1 MEEKRNNII
10 ITPQIDSWSKENY
23 PEEFLKLNNYIK
35 SLQNITDKRF
45 KRSTEINIRRIKGN
59 FFDAYNLIVSHN
71 LDKELLFD
79 EIEQNAN
86 AETVH
91 DLTGNSSCFGFTPA
105 LYSPLGY
112 KELPLVMS
120 ARHIYLCTNPFGFYS
135 DNLTHYHNLDISVL
149 EDIPNN
155 LNNVIF
161 MYQGKRQTESIVSV
175 LDYDIPIKD
184 EFGNVTTNKTKLQLI
199 IKPKPIGIKTFFSNL
214 PIESNLL
221 ATAFEFNSINN
232 ERILYVNKNKKSLAQ
247 QLISH
252 SIPNGK
258 DRTEVVSN
266 TGFYKK
272 NIKYYIES
280 VNKNLKLKKPFL
292 YNEIFIDRINLEIEK
307 SENPDVEDIIKN
319 IKKDFLST
327 SPIPKNIQTI
337 SDSVL
342 SFEQK
347 DNDILEIIGKQFET
361 DSSGKP
367 TMNGMK
373 QLSQA
378 MEIYSDKRYETARYL
393 FVKDGVIT
401 RHIAVSSQTPSSTII
416 KPDDKFLYEL
426 KNYAEETG
434 SKIVFLHNHP
444 SGYVEPSEADINL
457 TDYLAN
463 FFEETDG
470 TNIFSGHIILDHGTY
485 GLYDSKDRSWNAL
498 INDEFKPL
506 SKIKEN
512 YKIQLSEYRKKADF
526 DTDYSITRQSLEE
539 LSDYAKSCD
548 SGNVWNRKDWIPAF
562 LLTGNGIVTSLEYIN
577 TLELQNEDSLSE
589 KLKFLGR
596 KYGSES
602 IIMLPSD
609 KQQFLMCERYAQDT
623 GKVKDVFLQSSDGT
637 FEVSDYRNGNIFN
650 DLRAD
655 EIKLEDTLT
664 NISSVREKIIEEE
677 NKRNENKRFNITSPT
692 QIIYHTNSWKDDFP
706 DLISHKIYREVKKT
720 EELENLRLSAKSGD
734 IDAAVELVNKI
745 VNPETIVNL
754 KEKYPDAI
762 ICPIIALE
770 KSGTNKLPFA
780 YANYFHEN
788 GFEIEIHIFQNVK
801 AYHTGANTLKRIENR
816 VRFIGEV
823 QKGKDYILI
832 DDHVDFGGTLRDLKD
847 YIETNG
853 GKVVAFSSLTSINQ
867 NVRISLSKETIHE
880 LEKYGDKLDDTLKYF
895 GVTDNKYGLTESEAT
910 GILKL
915 LSDRSR
921 VKELEKG
928 SSKDLG
934 LSLCEIGEEYRK
946 RIKQE
951 EKTRP
956 VYNRFINLISHLSE
970 KELIDYNDSIQEI
983 SNKIKS
989 NDTDIIARIN
999 HFNKPEFSKKNPAY
1013 SEEYLV
1019 TKIKEELFYKTSVNN
1034 NINKENR
1041 IMTEETQIENEKN
1054 DISLFDKE
1062 LQDYIDGKLNKS
1074 HIFSLGLP
1082 GEILQKCGFPDNQR
1096 IELSA
1101 SHLEFKSKLP
1111 RHIFDL
1117 SEIKGL
1123 EQALKNPVAVFEYG
1137 DRKKSQNV
1145 VVNIE
1150 KDGKNFLAGI
1160 HFNQSTRGYEV
1171 SDIRTLYPKD
1181 NVEWLNWINQGK
1193 LIYGDK
1199 EKLQALIAQQRM
1211 NVAEVSTQVAQS
1223 PLYEHCLES
1232 ASIILDKFTGV
1243 NDVFTDEYPFYNEV
1257 KEKASI
1263 EHKFFTFYVT
1273 KGNLDARELSVYEA
1287 EEFYNALKNNDTEKI
1302 KEYTDTDL
1310 HEIQEIA
1317 AEIKIEYD
1325 SKNIKNE
1332 HSQAG
1337 FEEISSNTINEKDK
1351 LKEKFIPDVK
1361 TEDIE
1366 EAMDIS
1372 EDIMSPE
1379 QDKNT
1384 GKSEN
1389 EKKLVEKINVLIQ
1402 ENQMLSQKLS
1412 TLEQQL
1418 LAPKEAQEKS
1428 ANDSMG
1434 QGYNNSSSVEHQ
1446 NLTNQDGFGRETAY
1460 KKNQKVPTFGILQD
1474 DGSHQLI
1481 KNAVFSKLLVD
1492 EENPANNKIE
1502 LLVLKEN
1509 GKQEAIQIEEKLYN
1523 DIINNVQEF
1532 EQRKQGQSKDSW
1544 DWMMA
1549 HMDYAE
1555 KMGIDDNSFRLNT
1568 VGNFIHNFRVHCM
1581 RDEAHNPEQA
1591 LKVAGIMFDR
1601 MAKREKERFLKMR
1614 KQWDK
1619 RAKIDGGPTFDEHLI
1634 KQFNEFHPKKDINI
1648 EQIKGYHFDADEA
1661 VDKQNLMYES
1671 LRSGKIEGTNT
1682 NIGDTIS
1689 FAMKYKDTFSGKHLK
1704 TPKEDWKIVE
1714 VSKCLSGDRALIY
1727 NEKSKAYYKIPLENL
1742 VEQIRKNERL
1752 KTKEEKQAIMQDHK
1766 KVGYDGPER

>member
-1 MEEKRNNII
+1 MEEKLNNII
-10 ITPQIDSWSKENY
+10 ITPQIDLWSKENY

-35 SLQNITDKRF
+35 SLPNITDKRF

-135 DNLTHYHNLDISVL
+135 DNLAHYHNLDISVL

-252 SIPNGK
+252 SIPNGR

-280 VNKNLKLKKPFL
+280 VNKNLKLKEPFL

-319 IKKDFLST
+319 IKKEFLST

-342 SFEQK
+342 SFEQNK
-347 DNDILEIIGKQFET
+347 SDDLDIIGKQFET
-361 DSSGKP
+361 DSVGKP
-367 TMNGMK
+367 TLEGMK
-373 QLSQA
+373 QLSKA
-378 MEIYSDKRYETARYL
+378 MEIYSDKHYETARYL
-393 FVKDGVIT
+393 FVKDGVII
-401 RHIAVSSQTPSSTII
+401 RHKTVTAQIPASTII
-416 KPDDKFLYEL
+416 KPDEKFLYDL
-426 KNYAEETG
+426 KSYAEETS

-444 SGYVEPSEADINL
+444 SGYVEPSEADIEL
-457 TDYLAN
+457 TNYLTN
-463 FFEETDG
+463 FFEESKDS
-470 TNIFSGHIILDHGTY
+470 NLFCGHIILDHGTY
-485 GLYDSKDRSWNAL
+485 GLYDSKVRSWKAL
-498 INDEFKPL
+498 INDEIKPL
-506 SKIKEN
+506 SEISKN
-512 YKIQLSEYRKKADF
+512 YKIQLTEHKKKASFND
-526 DTDYSITRQSLEE
+526 DYTISEQSLKE
-539 LSDYAKSCD
+539 LAEYAKSCD
-548 SGNVWNRKDWIPAF
+548 SGEVWNTKDWIPSF

-577 TLELQNEDSLSE
+577 TIEFLNEEVLSE

-596 KYGSES
+596 KYGSEN
-602 IIMLPSD
+602 IIMLPAD
-609 KQQFLMCERYAQDT
+609 KQQFLICERYAQDS
-623 GKVKDVFLQSSDGT
+623 GKIKDVFLNNKDGS
-637 FEVSDYRNGNIFN
+637 FEVSDFRNGNIFN
-650 DLRAD
+650 DLRKD
-655 EIKLEDTLT
+655 EIIVTDT
-664 NISSVREKIIEEE
+664 NDIIEKVNEKIIYEQSVNRNINNHKE
-677 NKRNENKRFNITSPT
+677 NNTMN
-692 QIIYHTNSWKDDFP
+692 
-706 DLISHKIYREVKKT
+706 KKT
-720 EELENLRLSAKSGD
+720 IKAFDIYSEL
-734 IDAAVELVNKI
+734 
-745 VNPETIVNL
+745 
-754 KEKYPDAI
+754 
-762 ICPIIALE
+762 
-770 KSGTNKLPFA
+770 
-780 YANYFHEN
+780 
-788 GFEIEIHIFQNVK
+788 
-801 AYHTGANTLKRIENR
+801 
-816 VRFIGEV
+816 
-823 QKGKDYILI
+823 
-832 DDHVDFGGTLRDLKD
+832 
-847 YIETNG
+847 
-853 GKVVAFSSLTSINQ
+853 
-867 NVRISLSKETIHE
+867 
-880 LEKYGDKLDDTLKYF
+880 
-895 GVTDNKYGLTESEAT
+895 
-910 GILKL
+910 
-915 LSDRSR
+915 
-921 VKELEKG
+921 
-928 SSKDLG
+928 
-934 LSLCEIGEEYRK
+934 
-946 RIKQE
+946 
-951 EKTRP
+951 
-956 VYNRFINLISHLSE
+956 
-970 KELIDYNDSIQEI
+970 KELIGD
-983 SNKIKS
+983 
-989 NDTDIIARIN
+989 
-999 HFNKPEFSKKNPAY
+999 
-1013 SEEYLV
+1013 
-1019 TKIKEELFYKTSVNN
+1019 NN
-1034 NINKENR
+1034 YE
-1041 IMTEETQIENEKN
+1041 
-1054 DISLFDKE
+1054 
-1062 LQDYIDGKLNKS
+1062 
-1074 HIFSLGLP
+1074 
-1082 GEILQKCGFPDNQR
+1082 
-1096 IELSA
+1096 
-1101 SHLEFKSKLP
+1101 
-1111 RHIFDL
+1111 
-1117 SEIKGL
+1117 
-1123 EQALKNPVAVFEYG
+1123 ALKFATMDYLYNRGIDDAAGYEDSVERNKARFMELPTNI
-1137 DRKKSQNV
+1137 QNV
-1145 VVNIE
+1145 ME
-1150 KDGKNFLAGI
+1150 KYDDYKIDFDDKALAIKIAG
-1160 HFNQSTRGYEV
+1160 TR
-1171 SDIRTLYPKD
+1171 
-1181 NVEWLNWINQGK
+1181 N
-1193 LIYGDK
+1193 
-1199 EKLQALIAQQRM
+1199 
-1211 NVAEVSTQVAQS
+1211 
-1223 PLYEHCLES
+1223 
-1232 ASIILDKFTGV
+1232 
-1243 NDVFTDEYPFYNEV
+1243 
-1257 KEKASI
+1257 
-1263 EHKFFTFYVT
+1263 
-1273 KGNLDARELSVYEA
+1273 GNLDKAKAQKDE
-1287 EEFYNALKNNDTEKI
+1287 
-1302 KEYTDTDL
+1302 
-1310 HEIQEIA
+1310 EIA
-1317 AEIKIEYD
+1317 NRNFIRESLNLSEL
-1325 SKNIKNE
+1325 NE
-1332 HSQAG
+1332 RPMDISVEPEQ
-1337 FEEISSNTINEKDK
+1337 EEIVEN
-1351 LKEKFIPDVK
+1351 P
-1361 TEDIE
+1361 
-1366 EAMDIS
+1366 MDIS
-1372 EDIMSPE
+1372 EDTTEPAPDDSVTSNENGTQLDKLLSELRKKDVIIEQLQKQNQIIME
-1379 QDKNT
+1379 Q
-1384 GKSEN
+1384 
-1389 EKKLVEKINVLIQ
+1389 
-1402 ENQMLSQKLS
+1402 NQMFSQKLAA
-1412 TLEQQL
+1412 LEQQIK
-1418 LAPKEAQEKS
+1418 APKEAQEKS

-1555 KMGIDDNSFRLNT
+1555 KMGTDDNSFRLNT

-1601 MAKREKERFLKMR
+1601 MAKREKERFLIMR

-1752 KTKEEKQAIMQDHK
+1752 QTKEEKQAIKQDHK

>member
-120 ARHIYLCTNPFGFYS
+120 ARHIYLCTNPFGFYY
-135 DNLTHYHNLDISVL
+135 DNLAHYHNLDISVL

-232 ERILYVNKNKKSLAQ
+232 ERILYINKNKKSLAQ

-252 SIPNGK
+252 SIPNGR

-280 VNKNLKLKKPFL
+280 VNKNLKLKEPFL

-361 DSSGKP
+361 DPSGKP
-367 TMNGMK
+367 TMDGMK

-539 LSDYAKSCD
+539 LADYAKSCD
-548 SGNVWNRKDWIPAF
+548 SGNVWNRKDWIPSF
-562 LLTGNGIVTSLEYIN
+562 LMTGNGIVTSLEYIN
-577 TLELQNEDSLSE
+577 TVELQNEESLSE

-623 GKVKDVFLQSSDGT
+623 GKVKDVFLQSPDGT

-677 NKRNENKRFNITSPT
+677 NKRNENQYIDKENKTM
-692 QIIYHTNSWKDDFP
+692 N
-706 DLISHKIYREVKKT
+706 KKT
-720 EELENLRLSAKSGD
+720 IKAFDIYSEL
-734 IDAAVELVNKI
+734 
-745 VNPETIVNL
+745 
-754 KEKYPDAI
+754 
-762 ICPIIALE
+762 
-770 KSGTNKLPFA
+770 
-780 YANYFHEN
+780 
-788 GFEIEIHIFQNVK
+788 
-801 AYHTGANTLKRIENR
+801 
-816 VRFIGEV
+816 
-823 QKGKDYILI
+823 
-832 DDHVDFGGTLRDLKD
+832 
-847 YIETNG
+847 
-853 GKVVAFSSLTSINQ
+853 
-867 NVRISLSKETIHE
+867 
-880 LEKYGDKLDDTLKYF
+880 
-895 GVTDNKYGLTESEAT
+895 
-910 GILKL
+910 
-915 LSDRSR
+915 
-921 VKELEKG
+921 
-928 SSKDLG
+928 
-934 LSLCEIGEEYRK
+934 
-946 RIKQE
+946 
-951 EKTRP
+951 
-956 VYNRFINLISHLSE
+956 
-970 KELIDYNDSIQEI
+970 KELIGD
-983 SNKIKS
+983 
-989 NDTDIIARIN
+989 
-999 HFNKPEFSKKNPAY
+999 
-1013 SEEYLV
+1013 
-1019 TKIKEELFYKTSVNN
+1019 NN
-1034 NINKENR
+1034 YE
-1041 IMTEETQIENEKN
+1041 
-1054 DISLFDKE
+1054 
-1062 LQDYIDGKLNKS
+1062 
-1074 HIFSLGLP
+1074 
-1082 GEILQKCGFPDNQR
+1082 
-1096 IELSA
+1096 
-1101 SHLEFKSKLP
+1101 
-1111 RHIFDL
+1111 
-1117 SEIKGL
+1117 
-1123 EQALKNPVAVFEYG
+1123 ALKFATMDYLYNRGIDDAAGYEDSVERNKARFMELPTNI
-1137 DRKKSQNV
+1137 QNV
-1145 VVNIE
+1145 ME
-1150 KDGKNFLAGI
+1150 KYDDYKIDFDDKALAIKIAG
-1160 HFNQSTRGYEV
+1160 TR
-1171 SDIRTLYPKD
+1171 
-1181 NVEWLNWINQGK
+1181 N
-1193 LIYGDK
+1193 
-1199 EKLQALIAQQRM
+1199 
-1211 NVAEVSTQVAQS
+1211 
-1223 PLYEHCLES
+1223 
-1232 ASIILDKFTGV
+1232 
-1243 NDVFTDEYPFYNEV
+1243 
-1257 KEKASI
+1257 
-1263 EHKFFTFYVT
+1263 
-1273 KGNLDARELSVYEA
+1273 GNLDKAKAQKDE
-1287 EEFYNALKNNDTEKI
+1287 
-1302 KEYTDTDL
+1302 
-1310 HEIQEIA
+1310 EIA
-1317 AEIKIEYD
+1317 NRNFIRESLNLSELNERPMDISVEPEQAEIVE
-1325 SKNIKNE
+1325 N
-1332 HSQAG
+1332 
-1337 FEEISSNTINEKDK
+1337 
-1351 LKEKFIPDVK
+1351 P
-1361 TEDIE
+1361 
-1366 EAMDIS
+1366 MDIS
-1372 EDIMSPE
+1372 EDTTEPAPDDSVTSNE
-1379 QDKNT
+1379 NGTQLDKLL
-1384 GKSEN
+1384 
-1389 EKKLVEKINVLIQ
+1389 KKLEEKEIIIEQLQ
-1402 ENQMLSQKLS
+1402 KQNQIIMEQNKMNSQKLAA
-1412 TLEQQL
+1412 LEQQIK
-1418 LAPKEAQEKS
+1418 APKEAQEKS

-1544 DWMMA
+1544 DWMMT

-1555 KMGIDDNSFRLNT
+1555 KMGTDDNSFRLNT

-1689 FAMKYKDTFSGKHLK
+1689 FAMKYKDTFTGKHLK

-1752 KTKEEKQAIMQDHK
+1752 QTKEEKQAIKQDHK

>member
-1 MEEKRNNII
+1 MEEKLNNII
-10 ITPQIDSWSKENY
+10 ITPQIDLWSKENY

-35 SLQNITDKRF
+35 SLPNITDKRF

-135 DNLTHYHNLDISVL
+135 DNLAHYHNLDISVL

-252 SIPNGK
+252 SIPNGR

-280 VNKNLKLKKPFL
+280 VNKNLKLKEPFL

-319 IKKDFLST
+319 IKKEFLST

-342 SFEQK
+342 SFEQNK
-347 DNDILEIIGKQFET
+347 SDDLDIIGKQFET
-361 DSSGKP
+361 DSVGKP
-367 TMNGMK
+367 TLEGMK
-373 QLSQA
+373 QLSKA
-378 MEIYSDKRYETARYL
+378 MEIYSDKHYETARYL
-393 FVKDGVIT
+393 FVKDGVII
-401 RHIAVSSQTPSSTII
+401 RHKTVTAQIPASTII
-416 KPDDKFLYEL
+416 KPDEKFLYDL
-426 KNYAEETG
+426 KSYAEETS

-444 SGYVEPSEADINL
+444 SGYVEPSEADIEL
-457 TDYLAN
+457 TNYLTN
-463 FFEETDG
+463 FFEESKDS
-470 TNIFSGHIILDHGTY
+470 NLFCGHIILDHGTY
-485 GLYDSKDRSWNAL
+485 GLYDSKVRSWKAL
-498 INDEFKPL
+498 INDEIKPL
-506 SKIKEN
+506 SEISKN
-512 YKIQLSEYRKKADF
+512 YKIQLTEHKKKASFND
-526 DTDYSITRQSLEE
+526 DYTISEQSLKE
-539 LSDYAKSCD
+539 LAEYAKSCD
-548 SGNVWNRKDWIPAF
+548 SGEVWNTKDWIPSF

-577 TLELQNEDSLSE
+577 TIEFLNEEVLSE

-596 KYGSES
+596 KYGSEN
-602 IIMLPSD
+602 IIMLPAD
-609 KQQFLMCERYAQDT
+609 KQQFLICERYAQDS
-623 GKVKDVFLQSSDGT
+623 GKIKDVFLNNKDGS
-637 FEVSDYRNGNIFN
+637 FEVSDFRNGNIFN
-650 DLRAD
+650 DLRKD
-655 EIKLEDTLT
+655 EIIVTDT
-664 NISSVREKIIEEE
+664 NDIIEKVNEKIIYEQSVNRNINNHKE
-677 NKRNENKRFNITSPT
+677 NNTMN
-692 QIIYHTNSWKDDFP
+692 
-706 DLISHKIYREVKKT
+706 KKT
-720 EELENLRLSAKSGD
+720 IKAFDIYSEL
-734 IDAAVELVNKI
+734 
-745 VNPETIVNL
+745 
-754 KEKYPDAI
+754 
-762 ICPIIALE
+762 
-770 KSGTNKLPFA
+770 
-780 YANYFHEN
+780 
-788 GFEIEIHIFQNVK
+788 
-801 AYHTGANTLKRIENR
+801 
-816 VRFIGEV
+816 
-823 QKGKDYILI
+823 
-832 DDHVDFGGTLRDLKD
+832 
-847 YIETNG
+847 
-853 GKVVAFSSLTSINQ
+853 
-867 NVRISLSKETIHE
+867 
-880 LEKYGDKLDDTLKYF
+880 
-895 GVTDNKYGLTESEAT
+895 
-910 GILKL
+910 
-915 LSDRSR
+915 
-921 VKELEKG
+921 
-928 SSKDLG
+928 
-934 LSLCEIGEEYRK
+934 
-946 RIKQE
+946 
-951 EKTRP
+951 
-956 VYNRFINLISHLSE
+956 
-970 KELIDYNDSIQEI
+970 KELIGD
-983 SNKIKS
+983 
-989 NDTDIIARIN
+989 
-999 HFNKPEFSKKNPAY
+999 
-1013 SEEYLV
+1013 
-1019 TKIKEELFYKTSVNN
+1019 NN
-1034 NINKENR
+1034 YE
-1041 IMTEETQIENEKN
+1041 
-1054 DISLFDKE
+1054 
-1062 LQDYIDGKLNKS
+1062 
-1074 HIFSLGLP
+1074 
-1082 GEILQKCGFPDNQR
+1082 
-1096 IELSA
+1096 
-1101 SHLEFKSKLP
+1101 
-1111 RHIFDL
+1111 
-1117 SEIKGL
+1117 
-1123 EQALKNPVAVFEYG
+1123 ALKFATMDYLYNRGIDDAAGYEDSVERNKARFMELPTNI
-1137 DRKKSQNV
+1137 QNV
-1145 VVNIE
+1145 ME
-1150 KDGKNFLAGI
+1150 KYDDYKIDFDDKALAIKIAG
-1160 HFNQSTRGYEV
+1160 TR
-1171 SDIRTLYPKD
+1171 
-1181 NVEWLNWINQGK
+1181 N
-1193 LIYGDK
+1193 
-1199 EKLQALIAQQRM
+1199 
-1211 NVAEVSTQVAQS
+1211 
-1223 PLYEHCLES
+1223 
-1232 ASIILDKFTGV
+1232 
-1243 NDVFTDEYPFYNEV
+1243 
-1257 KEKASI
+1257 
-1263 EHKFFTFYVT
+1263 
-1273 KGNLDARELSVYEA
+1273 GNLDKAKAQKDE
-1287 EEFYNALKNNDTEKI
+1287 
-1302 KEYTDTDL
+1302 
-1310 HEIQEIA
+1310 EIA
-1317 AEIKIEYD
+1317 NRNFIRESLNLSEL
-1325 SKNIKNE
+1325 NE
-1332 HSQAG
+1332 RPMDISVEPEQ
-1337 FEEISSNTINEKDK
+1337 EEIVEN
-1351 LKEKFIPDVK
+1351 P
-1361 TEDIE
+1361 
-1366 EAMDIS
+1366 MDIS
-1372 EDIMSPE
+1372 EDTTEPAPDDSVTSNENGTQLDKLLSELRKKDVIIEQLQKQNQIIME
-1379 QDKNT
+1379 Q
-1384 GKSEN
+1384 
-1389 EKKLVEKINVLIQ
+1389 
-1402 ENQMLSQKLS
+1402 NQMFSQKLAA
-1412 TLEQQL
+1412 LEQQIK
-1418 LAPKEAQEKS
+1418 APKEAQEKS

-1555 KMGIDDNSFRLNT
+1555 KMGTDDNSFRLNT

-1601 MAKREKERFLKMR
+1601 MAKREKERFLIMR

-1752 KTKEEKQAIMQDHK
+1752 QTKEEKQAIKQDHK
-1766 KVGYDGPER
+1766 KVCYDGPER

>member
-10 ITPQIDSWSKENY
+10 ITPQIDLWSKENY

-35 SLQNITDKRF
+35 SLPNITDKRF

-135 DNLTHYHNLDISVL
+135 DNLAHYHNLDISVL

-252 SIPNGK
+252 SIPNGR

-280 VNKNLKLKKPFL
+280 VNKNLKLKEPFL

-327 SPIPKNIQTI
+327 SPIPKNIQSI

-342 SFEQK
+342 SFENNK
-347 DNDILEIIGKQFET
+347 SDILDIIGKQFET

-367 TMNGMK
+367 TLNGMK
-373 QLSQA
+373 QLSKA
-378 MEIYSDKRYETARYL
+378 MEIYSDKHYETARYI
-393 FVKDGVIT
+393 FIKDGVIT

-416 KPDDKFLYEL
+416 KPDEGFLYQL

-444 SGYVEPSEADINL
+444 SGYVKPSEADVNL
-457 TDYLAN
+457 TEYLTN
-463 FFEETDG
+463 FFEEQNG
-470 TNIFSGHIILDHGTY
+470 EKFFSGHIILDHGTY
-485 GLYDSKDRSWNAL
+485 GLYESENRSWNAL
-498 INDEFKPL
+498 INDEIKPL
-506 SKIKEN
+506 SEVEKN
-512 YKIQLSEYRKKADF
+512 YKIELTEHKKKADF
-526 DTDYSITRQSLEE
+526 NRDYTITERSLKE
-539 LSDYAKSCD
+539 LSEYAKACD
-548 SGNVWNRKDWIPAF
+548 NGEVWNKKDWIPAF

-609 KQQFLMCERYAQDT
+609 MQQFLMCERYAQDT
-623 GKVKDVFLQSSDGT
+623 GKVKDVFLQNSDGT

-650 DLRAD
+650 DLRVD
-655 EIKLEDTLT
+655 EIKLEDTMTKNDAVLQKIEKEQKLRNENDSIYNESVNKNINNHKENKTMNKKTIKAFDIYSELKELIGDNNYEALKFATMDYLYNRGIDDAAGYEDSVERNKARFMELPT
-664 NISSVREKIIEEE
+664 NIQNVMEKYDDYKIDFDDKALAIKIAGTRNGNLDKAKAQKDEEIANRNYIRESINLSVLNEKPMDISVEPEQAEIIENPMEISEVTTEPAPDDSVTINENDTQLDKLLKKLEEKEKIIEQLQKQ
-677 NKRNENKRFNITSPT
+677 N
-692 QIIYHTNSWKDDFP
+692 QIIMEQNQ
-706 DLISHKIYREVKKT
+706 
-720 EELENLRLSAKSGD
+720 
-734 IDAAVELVNKI
+734 VN
-745 VNPETIVNL
+745 
-754 KEKYPDAI
+754 
-762 ICPIIALE
+762 
-770 KSGTNKLPFA
+770 
-780 YANYFHEN
+780 
-788 GFEIEIHIFQNVK
+788 
-801 AYHTGANTLKRIENR
+801 
-816 VRFIGEV
+816 
-823 QKGKDYILI
+823 
-832 DDHVDFGGTLRDLKD
+832 
-847 YIETNG
+847 
-853 GKVVAFSSLTSINQ
+853 
-867 NVRISLSKETIHE
+867 
-880 LEKYGDKLDDTLKYF
+880 
-895 GVTDNKYGLTESEAT
+895 
-910 GILKL
+910 
-915 LSDRSR
+915 
-921 VKELEKG
+921 
-928 SSKDLG
+928 
-934 LSLCEIGEEYRK
+934 
-946 RIKQE
+946 
-951 EKTRP
+951 
-956 VYNRFINLISHLSE
+956 
-970 KELIDYNDSIQEI
+970 
-983 SNKIKS
+983 
-989 NDTDIIARIN
+989 
-999 HFNKPEFSKKNPAY
+999 
-1013 SEEYLV
+1013 
-1019 TKIKEELFYKTSVNN
+1019 
-1034 NINKENR
+1034 
-1041 IMTEETQIENEKN
+1041 
-1054 DISLFDKE
+1054 
-1062 LQDYIDGKLNKS
+1062 
-1074 HIFSLGLP
+1074 
-1082 GEILQKCGFPDNQR
+1082 
-1096 IELSA
+1096 
-1101 SHLEFKSKLP
+1101 
-1111 RHIFDL
+1111 
-1117 SEIKGL
+1117 
-1123 EQALKNPVAVFEYG
+1123 
-1137 DRKKSQNV
+1137 
-1145 VVNIE
+1145 
-1150 KDGKNFLAGI
+1150 
-1160 HFNQSTRGYEV
+1160 
-1171 SDIRTLYPKD
+1171 
-1181 NVEWLNWINQGK
+1181 
-1193 LIYGDK
+1193 
-1199 EKLQALIAQQRM
+1199 
-1211 NVAEVSTQVAQS
+1211 
-1223 PLYEHCLES
+1223 
-1232 ASIILDKFTGV
+1232 
-1243 NDVFTDEYPFYNEV
+1243 
-1257 KEKASI
+1257 
-1263 EHKFFTFYVT
+1263 
-1273 KGNLDARELSVYEA
+1273 
-1287 EEFYNALKNNDTEKI
+1287 
-1302 KEYTDTDL
+1302 
-1310 HEIQEIA
+1310 
-1317 AEIKIEYD
+1317 
-1325 SKNIKNE
+1325 
-1332 HSQAG
+1332 
-1337 FEEISSNTINEKDK
+1337 
-1351 LKEKFIPDVK
+1351 
-1361 TEDIE
+1361 
-1366 EAMDIS
+1366 
-1372 EDIMSPE
+1372 
-1379 QDKNT
+1379 
-1384 GKSEN
+1384 
-1389 EKKLVEKINVLIQ
+1389 
-1402 ENQMLSQKLS
+1402 SQKLAA
-1412 TLEQQL
+1412 LEQQIK
-1418 LAPKEAQEKS
+1418 APKEAQEKS

-1446 NLTNQDGFGRETAY
+1446 NITNQDGFGRETAY

-1481 KNAVFSKLLVD
+1481 KDAVFSKLLVD

-1509 GKQEAIQIEEKLYN
+1509 GKQEAIHIEEKLYN

-1555 KMGIDDNSFRLNT
+1555 KMGTDDNSFRLNT

-1648 EQIKGYHFDADEA
+1648 EQIKGYHFDAEEA

-1752 KTKEEKQAIMQDHK
+1752 QTKEEKQAIKQDHK
-1766 KVGYDGPER
+1766 NFGYDGPER

>member
-10 ITPQIDSWSKENY
+10 ITPQIDLWSKENY

-35 SLQNITDKRF
+35 SLPNITDKRF

-135 DNLTHYHNLDISVL
+135 DNLAHYHNLDISVL

-252 SIPNGK
+252 SIPNGR

-280 VNKNLKLKKPFL
+280 VNKNLKLKEPFL

-307 SENPDVEDIIKN
+307 TENPDVEDIIKN
-319 IKKDFLST
+319 IKKEFLST

-342 SFEQK
+342 SFEQNK
-347 DNDILEIIGKQFET
+347 SDDLDIIGKQFET
-361 DSSGKP
+361 DSVGKP
-367 TMNGMK
+367 TLEGMK
-373 QLSQA
+373 QLSKA
-378 MEIYSDKRYETARYL
+378 MEIYSDKHYETARYL
-393 FVKDGVIT
+393 FVKDGVII
-401 RHIAVSSQTPSSTII
+401 RHKTVTAQIPASTII
-416 KPDDKFLYEL
+416 KPDEKFLYDL
-426 KNYAEETG
+426 KSYAEETS

-444 SGYVEPSEADINL
+444 SGYVEPSEADIEL
-457 TDYLAN
+457 TNYLTN
-463 FFEETDG
+463 FFEESKDS
-470 TNIFSGHIILDHGTY
+470 NLFCGHIILDHGTY
-485 GLYDSKDRSWNAL
+485 GLYDSKVRSWKAL
-498 INDEFKPL
+498 INDEIKPL
-506 SKIKEN
+506 SEISKN
-512 YKIQLSEYRKKADF
+512 YKIQLTEHKKKASFND
-526 DTDYSITRQSLEE
+526 DYTISEQSLKE
-539 LSDYAKSCD
+539 LAEYAKSCD
-548 SGNVWNRKDWIPAF
+548 SGEVWNTKDWIPSF

-577 TLELQNEDSLSE
+577 TIEFLNEEVLSE

-596 KYGSES
+596 KYGSEN
-602 IIMLPSD
+602 IIMLPAD
-609 KQQFLMCERYAQDT
+609 KQQFLICERYAQDS
-623 GKVKDVFLQSSDGT
+623 GKIKDVFLNNKDGS
-637 FEVSDYRNGNIFN
+637 FEVSDFRNGNIFN
-650 DLRAD
+650 DLRKD
-655 EIKLEDTLT
+655 EIIVTDT
-664 NISSVREKIIEEE
+664 NDIIEKVNEKIIYEQSVNKNINNYKENKTMNKKTIKAFDIYSELKELIGDNNYEALKFATMDYLYNRGIDDAAGYEDSVERNKALFMELPTNIQNVMEKYDDYKIDFDDKALAVKIAGTRNGNLDKAKAQKEEE
-677 NKRNENKRFNITSPT
+677 I
-692 QIIYHTNSWKDDFP
+692 
-706 DLISHKIYREVKKT
+706 
-720 EELENLRLSAKSGD
+720 
-734 IDAAVELVNKI
+734 VNRKI
-745 VNPETIVNL
+745 VNKN
-754 KEKYPDAI
+754 
-762 ICPIIALE
+762 
-770 KSGTNKLPFA
+770 
-780 YANYFHEN
+780 
-788 GFEIEIHIFQNVK
+788 
-801 AYHTGANTLKRIENR
+801 
-816 VRFIGEV
+816 FIRE
-823 QKGKDYILI
+823 
-832 DDHVDFGGTLRDLKD
+832 
-847 YIETNG
+847 
-853 GKVVAFSSLTSINQ
+853 SLN
-867 NVRISLSKETIHE
+867 
-880 LEKYGDKLDDTLKYF
+880 
-895 GVTDNKYGLTESEAT
+895 
-910 GILKL
+910 
-915 LSDRSR
+915 
-921 VKELEKG
+921 
-928 SSKDLG
+928 
-934 LSLCEIGEEYRK
+934 
-946 RIKQE
+946 
-951 EKTRP
+951 
-956 VYNRFINLISHLSE
+956 LSE
-970 KELIDYNDSIQEI
+970 LND
-983 SNKIKS
+983 
-989 NDTDIIARIN
+989 R
-999 HFNKPEFSKKNPAY
+999 P
-1013 SEEYLV
+1013 
-1019 TKIKEELFYKTSVNN
+1019 
-1034 NINKENR
+1034 
-1041 IMTEETQIENEKN
+1041 M
-1054 DISLFDKE
+1054 DISVE
-1062 LQDYIDGKLNKS
+1062 
-1074 HIFSLGLP
+1074 P
-1082 GEILQKCGFPDNQR
+1082 
-1096 IELSA
+1096 
-1101 SHLEFKSKLP
+1101 
-1111 RHIFDL
+1111 
-1117 SEIKGL
+1117 
-1123 EQALKNPVAVFEYG
+1123 EQAEIVENP
-1137 DRKKSQNV
+1137 
-1145 VVNIE
+1145 
-1150 KDGKNFLAGI
+1150 
-1160 HFNQSTRGYEV
+1160 
-1171 SDIRTLYPKD
+1171 
-1181 NVEWLNWINQGK
+1181 
-1193 LIYGDK
+1193 
-1199 EKLQALIAQQRM
+1199 
-1211 NVAEVSTQVAQS
+1211 
-1223 PLYEHCLES
+1223 
-1232 ASIILDKFTGV
+1232 
-1243 NDVFTDEYPFYNEV
+1243 
-1257 KEKASI
+1257 
-1263 EHKFFTFYVT
+1263 
-1273 KGNLDARELSVYEA
+1273 
-1287 EEFYNALKNNDTEKI
+1287 
-1302 KEYTDTDL
+1302 
-1310 HEIQEIA
+1310 
-1317 AEIKIEYD
+1317 
-1325 SKNIKNE
+1325 
-1332 HSQAG
+1332 
-1337 FEEISSNTINEKDK
+1337 
-1351 LKEKFIPDVK
+1351 
-1361 TEDIE
+1361 
-1366 EAMDIS
+1366 MDIS
-1372 EDIMSPE
+1372 EDTTEPAPDDSVTSNE
-1379 QDKNT
+1379 NGTQLDKLL
-1384 GKSEN
+1384 
-1389 EKKLVEKINVLIQ
+1389 KKLEEKEIIIEQLQKQNQIIMEQ
-1402 ENQMLSQKLS
+1402 NQMFSQKLAA
-1412 TLEQQL
+1412 LDQQIK
-1418 LAPKEAQEKS
+1418 APKEAQEKS

-1555 KMGIDDNSFRLNT
+1555 KMGTDDNSFRLNT

-1614 KQWDK
+1614 K
-1619 RAKIDGGPTFDEHLI
+1619 RAKFDGGPTFDEHLI

-1704 TPKEDWKIVE
+1704 TPKEDWKILE

-1752 KTKEEKQAIMQDHK
+1752 QTKEEKQAIKQDHK

>member
-1 MEEKRNNII
+1 MEESKDTVII
-10 ITPQIDSWSKENY
+10 SPRIDLWAKETY
-23 PEEFLKLNNYIK
+23 PEEFLKLLGCIE
-35 SLQNITDKRF
+35 SLSNISDKRF
-45 KRSTEINIRRIKGN
+45 RRSTEINIKRIKSN
-59 FFDAYNLIVSHN
+59 FFNTYNLTVSHN
-71 LDKELLFD
+71 IDIELLNK

-86 AETVH
+86 AETVKN
-91 DLTGNSSCFGFTPA
+91 LTGNSSCFGFTPI

-112 KELPLVMS
+112 KQLPLVMS
-120 ARHIYLCTNPFGFYS
+120 ARHIYLCSNPFGFYY
-135 DNLTHYHNLDISVL
+135 DDLANYHNLDISVL
-149 EDIPNN
+149 KDIPYN

-161 MYQGKRQTESIVSV
+161 IYQGKRQKESIVSV
-175 LDYDIPIKD
+175 LDYDIPVKD
-184 EFGNVTTNKTKLQLI
+184 EYGNVTSDKTKLQLV
-199 IKPKPIGIKTFFSNL
+199 IKPKKLDLKTFFSDL
-214 PIESNLL
+214 SIESNLL
-221 ATAFEFNSINN
+221 ATAFEYSNIKNAN
-232 ERILYVNKNKKSLAQ
+232 ILYVNKNKKSLAQ

-252 SIPNGK
+252 SIPSGRN
-258 DRTEVVSN
+258 RTEVVSN
-266 TGFYKK
+266 TGFYKNNVK
-272 NIKYYIES
+272 HYIED
-280 VNKNLKLKKPFL
+280 VNKKIKLKEPFL
-292 YNEIFIDRINLEIEK
+292 YNEDFIDKINLEIEK
-307 SENPDVEDIIKN
+307 NDKPDVERIITNISDVIIKA
-319 IKKDFLST
+319 SE
-327 SPIPKNIQTI
+327 IPQTILTI

-342 SFEQK
+342 SFEQNK
-347 DNDILEIIGKQFET
+347 SDNLDIIGKQFET
-361 DSSGKP
+361 DSVGKP
-367 TMNGMK
+367 TMDGMK

-539 LSDYAKSCD
+539 LADYAKSCD

-623 GKVKDVFLQSSDGT
+623 GKVKDVFLQSPDGT

-762 ICPIIALE
+762 ICPVIALE

-788 GFEIEIHIFQNVK
+788 GFEIETHIFQNVK
-801 AYHTGANTLKRIENR
+801 TYHTGDNTLKRIENR

-1019 TKIKEELFYKTSVNN
+1019 TKIKEELFYKISVNKII
-1034 NINKENR
+1034 NIDNQYIDKENKTMNKKT
-1041 IMTEETQIENEKN
+1041 IKAF
-1054 DISLFDKE
+1054 DIYSELKE
-1062 LQDYIDGKLNKS
+1062 LIG
-1074 HIFSLGLP
+1074 
-1082 GEILQKCGFPDNQR
+1082 DNNY
-1096 IELSA
+1096 E
-1101 SHLEFKSKLP
+1101 
-1111 RHIFDL
+1111 
-1117 SEIKGL
+1117 
-1123 EQALKNPVAVFEYG
+1123 ALKFATMDYLYNRGIDDAAGYEDSVERNKARFMELPTNI
-1137 DRKKSQNV
+1137 QNV
-1145 VVNIE
+1145 ME
-1150 KDGKNFLAGI
+1150 KYDDYKIDFDDKALAIKIAG
-1160 HFNQSTRGYEV
+1160 TR
-1171 SDIRTLYPKD
+1171 
-1181 NVEWLNWINQGK
+1181 N
-1193 LIYGDK
+1193 
-1199 EKLQALIAQQRM
+1199 
-1211 NVAEVSTQVAQS
+1211 
-1223 PLYEHCLES
+1223 
-1232 ASIILDKFTGV
+1232 
-1243 NDVFTDEYPFYNEV
+1243 
-1257 KEKASI
+1257 
-1263 EHKFFTFYVT
+1263 
-1273 KGNLDARELSVYEA
+1273 GNLDKAKAQKDE
-1287 EEFYNALKNNDTEKI
+1287 
-1302 KEYTDTDL
+1302 
-1310 HEIQEIA
+1310 EIA
-1317 AEIKIEYD
+1317 NRNFIRESLNLSELNERPMDISVESEQAEIVE
-1325 SKNIKNE
+1325 N
-1332 HSQAG
+1332 
-1337 FEEISSNTINEKDK
+1337 
-1351 LKEKFIPDVK
+1351 P
-1361 TEDIE
+1361 
-1366 EAMDIS
+1366 MDIS
-1372 EDIMSPE
+1372 EDTTEPAPDDSVTSNE
-1379 QDKNT
+1379 NGTQLDKLL
-1384 GKSEN
+1384 
-1389 EKKLVEKINVLIQ
+1389 KKLEEKEIIIEQLQ
-1402 ENQMLSQKLS
+1402 KQNQIIMEQNKMNSQKLAA
-1412 TLEQQL
+1412 LEQQIK
-1418 LAPKEAQEKS
+1418 APKEAQEKS

-1474 DGSHQLI
+1474 DGSHQII
-1481 KNAVFSKLLVD
+1481 KNAVFSKLLID
-1492 EENPANNKIE
+1492 DGNPANNKIE

-1509 GKQEAIQIEEKLYN
+1509 GKQEPVQISEKTYN

-1532 EQRKQGQSKDSW
+1532 VQRKQGQSQDSFE
-1544 DWMMA
+1544 WMKA
-1549 HMDYAE
+1549 HLDYAQ
-1555 KMGIDDNSFRLNT
+1555 KLGTDDNSFRLST
-1568 VGNFIHNFRVHCM
+1568 AENFIHNFRIHCM
-1581 RDEAHNPEQA
+1581 RDEAHNPDEA

-1601 MAKREKERFLKMR
+1601 MAKRDKERFLKMR
-1614 KQWDK
+1614 KAWNIK
-1619 RAKIDGGPTFDEHLI
+1619 AKKDGGPTFDEYLI
-1634 KQFNEFHPKKDINI
+1634 KQFNEFHPKKDVNI
-1648 EQIKGYHFDADEA
+1648 DEIKDRYFNAEEA
-1661 VDKQNLMYES
+1661 LDKQNLMYES
-1671 LRSGKIEGTNT
+1671 LRSGKIQGTNT
-1682 NIGDTIS
+1682 SIGDTIS
-1689 FAMKYKDTFSGKHLK
+1689 FAMIYKDMFSGKSLK
-1704 TPKEDWKIVE
+1704 TPKEGWKIVE
-1714 VSKCLSGDRALIY
+1714 VSKCLHGDSALIY
-1727 NEKSKAYYKIPLENL
+1727 NEKSKAYYKLPLENL
-1742 VEQIRKNERL
+1742 VEQIRKNERI
-1752 KTKEEKQAIMQDHK
+1752 KSKEEKQTIKKDHK
-1766 KVGYDGPER
+1766 KLGYDGPER

>member
-1 MEEKRNNII
+1 MELFKEYTYLVDLYDKDPTHPQTQNELINIC
-10 ITPQIDSWSKENY
+10 Y
-23 PEEFLKLNNYIK
+23 LPEFYSRFGLN
-35 SLQNITDKRF
+35 TDKQ
-45 KRSTEINIRRIKGN
+45 KLALSSKHLYTMQ
-59 FFDAYNLIVSHN
+59 VSK
-71 LDKELLFD
+71 DVGYY
-79 EIEQNAN
+79 
-86 AETVH
+86 AEGH
-91 DLTGNSSCFGFTPA
+91 S
-105 LYSPLGY
+105 
-112 KELPLVMS
+112 
-120 ARHIYLCTNPFGFYS
+120 
-135 DNLTHYHNLDISVL
+135 THYHNLRKKIMLKFPELLITPDFVFYDQSYNDLKEDSLPSSLVAVL
-149 EDIPNN
+149 PQRFYKIN
-155 LNNVIF
+155 
-161 MYQGKRQTESIVSV
+161 K
-175 LDYDIPIKD
+175 
-184 EFGNVTTNKTKLQLI
+184 KTKESFKEVLVAYIEEPMNPSDKTSILTTSF
-199 IKPKPIGIKTFFSNL
+199 PKHDVERYINR
-214 PIESNLL
+214 LL
-221 ATAFEFNSINN
+221 KLNRLLYISEDFLN
-232 ERILYVNKNKKSLAQ
+232 EKKSLSTVYPGIQFTNIAT
-247 QLISH
+247 H
-252 SIPNGK
+252 SNGETRNSMAFLGSFNNIRQYRENVNLKRMDVSGLYLEHIPENERTKIVCNRAFANNPYAVNYFPEPLREQTFKTKVFDSLDKKTIQTIPN
-258 DRTEVVSN
+258 DLFIPSLQYFLQNTEQCGHQSKIVYN
-266 TGFYKK
+266 T
-272 NIKYYIES
+272 
-280 VNKNLKLKKPFL
+280 LKKRF
-292 YNEIFIDRINLEIEK
+292 
-307 SENPDVEDIIKN
+307 SENQKDILSQAVNPEKEPDEKEIVKTFETWSEGNLYKRL
-319 IKKDFLST
+319 KA
-327 SPIPKNIQTI
+327 SPIPQNIQSI

-342 SFEQK
+342 SFENNK
-347 DNDILEIIGKQFET
+347 SDILDIIGKQFET

-367 TMNGMK
+367 TLNGMK
-373 QLSQA
+373 QLSKA
-378 MEIYSDKRYETARYL
+378 MEIYSDKHYETARYI
-393 FVKDGVIT
+393 FIKDGVIT
-401 RHIAVSSQTPSSTII
+401 RHIAVSSQTPASTII
-416 KPDDKFLYEL
+416 KPDERFLYQL
-426 KNYAEETG
+426 KNYAEETD

-457 TDYLAN
+457 TEYLTN
-463 FFEETDG
+463 FFEEQNG
-470 TNIFSGHIILDHGTY
+470 ENFFSGHIILDHGTY
-485 GLYDSKDRSWNAL
+485 GLYESENRSWNAL
-498 INDEFKPL
+498 INDEIKPL
-506 SKIKEN
+506 SEVEKN
-512 YKIQLSEYRKKADF
+512 YKIQLTEHKKKADF
-526 DTDYSITRQSLEE
+526 NRDYTITERSLKE
-539 LSDYAKSCD
+539 LSEYAKACD
-548 SGNVWNRKDWIPAF
+548 NGEVWNKKDWIPAF

-623 GKVKDVFLQSSDGT
+623 GKVKDVFLQSPDGA

-762 ICPIIALE
+762 ICPVIALE

-788 GFEIEIHIFQNVK
+788 GFEIETHIFQNVK

-853 GKVVAFSSLTSINQ
+853 GKVVAFSSLISINQ

-921 VKELEKG
+921 VKELGKG

-970 KELIDYNDSIQEI
+970 KDLIDYNDSIQEI

-1019 TKIKEELFYKTSVNN
+1019 TKIKEELFYKISVNKII
-1034 NINKENR
+1034 NIDNQYIDKENKTLNKKT
-1041 IMTEETQIENEKN
+1041 IKAF
-1054 DISLFDKE
+1054 DIYSELKE
-1062 LQDYIDGKLNKS
+1062 LIG
-1074 HIFSLGLP
+1074 
-1082 GEILQKCGFPDNQR
+1082 DNNY
-1096 IELSA
+1096 E
-1101 SHLEFKSKLP
+1101 
-1111 RHIFDL
+1111 
-1117 SEIKGL
+1117 
-1123 EQALKNPVAVFEYG
+1123 ALKFATMDYLYNRGIDDAAGYEDSVERNKARFMELPTNI
-1137 DRKKSQNV
+1137 QNV
-1145 VVNIE
+1145 ME
-1150 KDGKNFLAGI
+1150 KYDDYKIDFDDKALAIKIAG
-1160 HFNQSTRGYEV
+1160 TR
-1171 SDIRTLYPKD
+1171 
-1181 NVEWLNWINQGK
+1181 N
-1193 LIYGDK
+1193 
-1199 EKLQALIAQQRM
+1199 
-1211 NVAEVSTQVAQS
+1211 
-1223 PLYEHCLES
+1223 
-1232 ASIILDKFTGV
+1232 
-1243 NDVFTDEYPFYNEV
+1243 
-1257 KEKASI
+1257 
-1263 EHKFFTFYVT
+1263 
-1273 KGNLDARELSVYEA
+1273 GNLDKAKAQKDE
-1287 EEFYNALKNNDTEKI
+1287 
-1302 KEYTDTDL
+1302 
-1310 HEIQEIA
+1310 EIA
-1317 AEIKIEYD
+1317 NRNFIRESLNLSEF
-1325 SKNIKNE
+1325 NE
-1332 HSQAG
+1332 R
-1337 FEEISSNTINEKDK
+1337 
-1351 LKEKFIPDVK
+1351 P
-1361 TEDIE
+1361 
-1366 EAMDIS
+1366 MDIS
-1372 EDIMSPE
+1372 EDTTEPAPDDSVTSNE
-1379 QDKNT
+1379 NGTQLDKLL
-1384 GKSEN
+1384 
-1389 EKKLVEKINVLIQ
+1389 KKLEEKEIIIEQLQ
-1402 ENQMLSQKLS
+1402 KQNQIIMEQNKMNSQKLAA
-1412 TLEQQL
+1412 LEQQIK
-1418 LAPKEAQEKS
+1418 APKEAQEKS

-1446 NLTNQDGFGRETAY
+1446 NLINQDGFGRETAY

-1509 GKQEAIQIEEKLYN
+1509 GKQESIQIEEKLYN

-1555 KMGIDDNSFRLNT
+1555 KMGTDDNSFRLNT

-1591 LKVAGIMFDR
+1591 LKVAGIMFGR

-1714 VSKCLSGDRALIY
+1714 VSKCLSGDRVLIY

>member
-10 ITPQIDSWSKENY
+10 ITPQIDLWSKENY

-35 SLQNITDKRF
+35 SLPNITDKRF

-135 DNLTHYHNLDISVL
+135 DNLAHYHNLDISVL

-252 SIPNGK
+252 SIPNGR

-280 VNKNLKLKKPFL
+280 VNKNLKLKEPFL

-327 SPIPKNIQTI
+327 SPIPKNIQSI

-342 SFEQK
+342 SFENNK
-347 DNDILEIIGKQFET
+347 SDILDIIGKQFET

-367 TMNGMK
+367 TLNGMK
-373 QLSQA
+373 QLSKA
-378 MEIYSDKRYETARYL
+378 MEIYSDKHYETARYI
-393 FVKDGVIT
+393 FIKDGVIT

-416 KPDDKFLYEL
+416 KPDEGFLYQL

-444 SGYVEPSEADINL
+444 SGYVKPSEADVNL
-457 TDYLAN
+457 TEYLTN
-463 FFEETDG
+463 FFEEQNG
-470 TNIFSGHIILDHGTY
+470 EKFFSGHIILDHGTY
-485 GLYDSKDRSWNAL
+485 GLYESENRSWNAL
-498 INDEFKPL
+498 INDEIKPL
-506 SKIKEN
+506 SEVEKN
-512 YKIQLSEYRKKADF
+512 YKIELTEHKKKADF
-526 DTDYSITRQSLEE
+526 NRDYTITERSLKE
-539 LSDYAKSCD
+539 LSEYAKACD
-548 SGNVWNRKDWIPAF
+548 NGEVWNKKDWIPAF

-609 KQQFLMCERYAQDT
+609 MQQFLMCERYAQDT
-623 GKVKDVFLQSSDGT
+623 GKVKDVFLQNSDGT

-650 DLRAD
+650 DLRVD
-655 EIKLEDTLT
+655 EIKLEDTMTKNDAVLQKIEKEQKLRNENDSIYNESVNKNINNHKENKTMNKKTIKAFDIYSELKELIGDNNYEALKFATMDYLYNRGIDDAAGYEDSVERNKARFMELPT
-664 NISSVREKIIEEE
+664 NIQNVMEKYDDYKIDFDDKALAIKIAGTRNGNLDKAKAQKDEEIANRNYIRESLNLSALNEKPMDISVEPEQAEIIENPMEISEVTTEPASDDSVTINENDTQLDKLLKKLEEKEKIIEQLQKQ
-677 NKRNENKRFNITSPT
+677 N
-692 QIIYHTNSWKDDFP
+692 QIIMEQNQ
-706 DLISHKIYREVKKT
+706 
-720 EELENLRLSAKSGD
+720 
-734 IDAAVELVNKI
+734 VN
-745 VNPETIVNL
+745 
-754 KEKYPDAI
+754 
-762 ICPIIALE
+762 
-770 KSGTNKLPFA
+770 
-780 YANYFHEN
+780 
-788 GFEIEIHIFQNVK
+788 
-801 AYHTGANTLKRIENR
+801 
-816 VRFIGEV
+816 
-823 QKGKDYILI
+823 
-832 DDHVDFGGTLRDLKD
+832 
-847 YIETNG
+847 
-853 GKVVAFSSLTSINQ
+853 
-867 NVRISLSKETIHE
+867 
-880 LEKYGDKLDDTLKYF
+880 
-895 GVTDNKYGLTESEAT
+895 
-910 GILKL
+910 
-915 LSDRSR
+915 
-921 VKELEKG
+921 
-928 SSKDLG
+928 
-934 LSLCEIGEEYRK
+934 
-946 RIKQE
+946 
-951 EKTRP
+951 
-956 VYNRFINLISHLSE
+956 
-970 KELIDYNDSIQEI
+970 
-983 SNKIKS
+983 
-989 NDTDIIARIN
+989 
-999 HFNKPEFSKKNPAY
+999 
-1013 SEEYLV
+1013 
-1019 TKIKEELFYKTSVNN
+1019 
-1034 NINKENR
+1034 
-1041 IMTEETQIENEKN
+1041 
-1054 DISLFDKE
+1054 
-1062 LQDYIDGKLNKS
+1062 
-1074 HIFSLGLP
+1074 
-1082 GEILQKCGFPDNQR
+1082 
-1096 IELSA
+1096 
-1101 SHLEFKSKLP
+1101 
-1111 RHIFDL
+1111 
-1117 SEIKGL
+1117 
-1123 EQALKNPVAVFEYG
+1123 
-1137 DRKKSQNV
+1137 
-1145 VVNIE
+1145 
-1150 KDGKNFLAGI
+1150 
-1160 HFNQSTRGYEV
+1160 
-1171 SDIRTLYPKD
+1171 
-1181 NVEWLNWINQGK
+1181 
-1193 LIYGDK
+1193 
-1199 EKLQALIAQQRM
+1199 
-1211 NVAEVSTQVAQS
+1211 
-1223 PLYEHCLES
+1223 
-1232 ASIILDKFTGV
+1232 
-1243 NDVFTDEYPFYNEV
+1243 
-1257 KEKASI
+1257 
-1263 EHKFFTFYVT
+1263 
-1273 KGNLDARELSVYEA
+1273 
-1287 EEFYNALKNNDTEKI
+1287 
-1302 KEYTDTDL
+1302 
-1310 HEIQEIA
+1310 
-1317 AEIKIEYD
+1317 
-1325 SKNIKNE
+1325 
-1332 HSQAG
+1332 
-1337 FEEISSNTINEKDK
+1337 
-1351 LKEKFIPDVK
+1351 
-1361 TEDIE
+1361 
-1366 EAMDIS
+1366 
-1372 EDIMSPE
+1372 
-1379 QDKNT
+1379 
-1384 GKSEN
+1384 
-1389 EKKLVEKINVLIQ
+1389 
-1402 ENQMLSQKLS
+1402 SQKLAA
-1412 TLEQQL
+1412 LEQQIK
-1418 LAPKEAQEKS
+1418 APKEAQEKS

-1446 NLTNQDGFGRETAY
+1446 NITNQDGFGRETAY

-1481 KNAVFSKLLVD
+1481 KDAVFSKLLVD

-1509 GKQEAIQIEEKLYN
+1509 GKQEAIHIEEKLYN

-1532 EQRKQGQSKDSW
+1532 EQRKQGQSKDDW
-1544 DWMMA
+1544 DWMKA

-1555 KMGIDDNSFRLNT
+1555 KMGTDDNSFRLNT

-1648 EQIKGYHFDADEA
+1648 EQIKGYHFDAGEA

-1742 VEQIRKNERL
+1742 VEQIHKNERI
-1752 KTKEEKQAIMQDHK
+1752 KTKEEKKAIMQDHK
-1766 KVGYDGPER
+1766 NFGYDGPER

>member
-10 ITPQIDSWSKENY
+10 ITPQIDLWSKENY

-35 SLQNITDKRF
+35 SLPNITDKRF

-135 DNLTHYHNLDISVL
+135 DNLAHYHNLDISVL

-199 IKPKPIGIKTFFSNL
+199 IKPKPIGIKTIFSNL

-252 SIPNGK
+252 SIPNGR

-280 VNKNLKLKKPFL
+280 VNKNLKLKEPFL

-319 IKKDFLST
+319 IKKEFLST

-342 SFEQK
+342 SFEQNK
-347 DNDILEIIGKQFET
+347 SDDLDIIGKQFET
-361 DSSGKP
+361 DSVGKP
-367 TMNGMK
+367 TLEGMK
-373 QLSQA
+373 QLSKA
-378 MEIYSDKRYETARYL
+378 MEIYSDKHYETARYL
-393 FVKDGVIT
+393 FVKDGVII
-401 RHIAVSSQTPSSTII
+401 RHKTVTAQIPASTII
-416 KPDDKFLYEL
+416 KPDEKFLYDL
-426 KNYAEETG
+426 KSYAEETS

-444 SGYVEPSEADINL
+444 SGYVEPSEADIEL
-457 TDYLAN
+457 TNYLTN
-463 FFEETDG
+463 FFEESKDS
-470 TNIFSGHIILDHGTY
+470 NLFCGHIILDHGTY
-485 GLYDSKDRSWNAL
+485 GLYDSKVRSWKAL
-498 INDEFKPL
+498 INDEIKPL
-506 SKIKEN
+506 SEISKN
-512 YKIQLSEYRKKADF
+512 YKIQLTEHKKKASFND
-526 DTDYSITRQSLEE
+526 DYTISEQSLKE
-539 LSDYAKSCD
+539 LAEYAKSCD
-548 SGNVWNRKDWIPAF
+548 SGEVWNTKDWIPSF

-577 TLELQNEDSLSE
+577 TIEFLNEEVLSE

-596 KYGSES
+596 KYGSEN
-602 IIMLPSD
+602 IIMLPAD
-609 KQQFLMCERYAQDT
+609 KQQFLICERYAQDS
-623 GKVKDVFLQSSDGT
+623 GKIKDVFLNNKDGS
-637 FEVSDYRNGNIFN
+637 FEVSDFRNGNIFN
-650 DLRAD
+650 DLRKD
-655 EIKLEDTLT
+655 EIIVTDT
-664 NISSVREKIIEEE
+664 NDIIEKVNEKIIYEQ
-677 NKRNENKRFNITSPT
+677 S
-692 QIIYHTNSWKDDFP
+692 
-706 DLISHKIYREVKKT
+706 
-720 EELENLRLSAKSGD
+720 
-734 IDAAVELVNKI
+734 VNKI
-745 VNPETIVNL
+745 INNDNQYIDKENNTMNKKTI
-754 KEKYPDAI
+754 
-762 ICPIIALE
+762 
-770 KSGTNKLPFA
+770 
-780 YANYFHEN
+780 
-788 GFEIEIHIFQNVK
+788 K
-801 AYHTGANTLKRIENR
+801 AFDIY
-816 VRFIGEV
+816 
-823 QKGKDYILI
+823 
-832 DDHVDFGGTLRDLKD
+832 
-847 YIETNG
+847 
-853 GKVVAFSSLTSINQ
+853 S
-867 NVRISLSKETIHE
+867 E
-880 LEKYGDKLDDTLKYF
+880 L
-895 GVTDNKYGLTESEAT
+895 
-910 GILKL
+910 
-915 LSDRSR
+915 
-921 VKELEKG
+921 
-928 SSKDLG
+928 
-934 LSLCEIGEEYRK
+934 
-946 RIKQE
+946 
-951 EKTRP
+951 
-956 VYNRFINLISHLSE
+956 
-970 KELIDYNDSIQEI
+970 KELIGD
-983 SNKIKS
+983 
-989 NDTDIIARIN
+989 
-999 HFNKPEFSKKNPAY
+999 
-1013 SEEYLV
+1013 
-1019 TKIKEELFYKTSVNN
+1019 NN
-1034 NINKENR
+1034 YE
-1041 IMTEETQIENEKN
+1041 
-1054 DISLFDKE
+1054 
-1062 LQDYIDGKLNKS
+1062 
-1074 HIFSLGLP
+1074 
-1082 GEILQKCGFPDNQR
+1082 
-1096 IELSA
+1096 
-1101 SHLEFKSKLP
+1101 
-1111 RHIFDL
+1111 
-1117 SEIKGL
+1117 
-1123 EQALKNPVAVFEYG
+1123 ALKFATMDYLYNRGIDDAAGYEDSVERNKARFMELPTNI
-1137 DRKKSQNV
+1137 QNV
-1145 VVNIE
+1145 ME
-1150 KDGKNFLAGI
+1150 KYDDYKIDFDDKALAIKIAG
-1160 HFNQSTRGYEV
+1160 TR
-1171 SDIRTLYPKD
+1171 
-1181 NVEWLNWINQGK
+1181 N
-1193 LIYGDK
+1193 
-1199 EKLQALIAQQRM
+1199 
-1211 NVAEVSTQVAQS
+1211 
-1223 PLYEHCLES
+1223 
-1232 ASIILDKFTGV
+1232 
-1243 NDVFTDEYPFYNEV
+1243 
-1257 KEKASI
+1257 
-1263 EHKFFTFYVT
+1263 
-1273 KGNLDARELSVYEA
+1273 GNLDKAKAQKDE
-1287 EEFYNALKNNDTEKI
+1287 
-1302 KEYTDTDL
+1302 
-1310 HEIQEIA
+1310 EIA
-1317 AEIKIEYD
+1317 NRNFIRESLNLSELNERPMDISVEPEQAEIVE
-1325 SKNIKNE
+1325 N
-1332 HSQAG
+1332 
-1337 FEEISSNTINEKDK
+1337 
-1351 LKEKFIPDVK
+1351 P
-1361 TEDIE
+1361 
-1366 EAMDIS
+1366 MDIS
-1372 EDIMSPE
+1372 EDTTEPAPADSVTINENGTQLDKLLSELRKKDVIIE
-1379 QDKNT
+1379 QLQK
-1384 GKSEN
+1384 
-1389 EKKLVEKINVLIQ
+1389 Q
-1402 ENQMLSQKLS
+1402 NQIIIEQNQIFSQKLAA
-1412 TLEQQL
+1412 LEQQIK
-1418 LAPKEAQEKS
+1418 APKEAQEKS

-1446 NLTNQDGFGRETAY
+1446 NVTNQDGFGRETAY

-1492 EENPANNKIE
+1492 EENPENNKIE

-1555 KMGIDDNSFRLNT
+1555 KMGTDDNSFRLNT

-1634 KQFNEFHPKKDINI
+1634 KQFNESHPKKDINI

-1752 KTKEEKQAIMQDHK
+1752 QTKEEKQAIKQDHK

>member
-10 ITPQIDSWSKENY
+10 ITPQIDLWSKENY

-35 SLQNITDKRF
+35 SLPNITDKRF

-135 DNLTHYHNLDISVL
+135 DNLAHYHNLDISVL

-252 SIPNGK
+252 SIPNGR

-280 VNKNLKLKKPFL
+280 VNKNLKLKEPFL

-327 SPIPKNIQTI
+327 SPIPKNIQSI

-342 SFEQK
+342 SFENNK
-347 DNDILEIIGKQFET
+347 SDILDIIGKQFET

-367 TMNGMK
+367 TLNGMK
-373 QLSQA
+373 QLSKA
-378 MEIYSDKRYETARYL
+378 MEIYSDKHYETARYI
-393 FVKDGVIT
+393 FIKDGVIT

-416 KPDDKFLYEL
+416 KPDEGFLYQL

-444 SGYVEPSEADINL
+444 SGYVKPSEADVNL
-457 TDYLAN
+457 TEYLTN
-463 FFEETDG
+463 FFEEQNG
-470 TNIFSGHIILDHGTY
+470 EKFFSGHIILDHGTY
-485 GLYDSKDRSWNAL
+485 GLYESENRSWNAL
-498 INDEFKPL
+498 INDEIKPL
-506 SKIKEN
+506 SEVEKN
-512 YKIQLSEYRKKADF
+512 YKIELTEHKKKADF
-526 DTDYSITRQSLEE
+526 NRDYTITERSLKE
-539 LSDYAKSCD
+539 LSEYAKACD
-548 SGNVWNRKDWIPAF
+548 NGEVWNKKDWIPAF

-609 KQQFLMCERYAQDT
+609 MQQFLMCERYAQDT
-623 GKVKDVFLQSSDGT
+623 GKVKDVFLQNSDGT

-650 DLRAD
+650 DLRVD
-655 EIKLEDTLT
+655 EIKLEDTMTKNDAVLQKIEKEQKLRNENDSIYNESVNKNINNHKENKTMNKKTIKAFDIYSELKELIGDNNYEALKFATMDYLYNRGIDDAAGYEDSVERNKARFMELPT
-664 NISSVREKIIEEE
+664 NIQNVMEKYDDYKIDFDDKALAIKIAGTRNGNFDKAKAQKDEEIANRNYIRESLNLSVLNEKPMDISEVTTEPAPDDSVTINENDTQLDKLLKKLEEKEKIIEQLQKQ
-677 NKRNENKRFNITSPT
+677 N
-692 QIIYHTNSWKDDFP
+692 QIIM
-706 DLISHKIYREVKKT
+706 E
-720 EELENLRLSAKSGD
+720 
-734 IDAAVELVNKI
+734 
-745 VNPETIVNL
+745 
-754 KEKYPDAI
+754 
-762 ICPIIALE
+762 
-770 KSGTNKLPFA
+770 
-780 YANYFHEN
+780 
-788 GFEIEIHIFQNVK
+788 QN
-801 AYHTGANTLKRIENR
+801 
-816 VRFIGEV
+816 
-823 QKGKDYILI
+823 Q
-832 DDHVDFGGTLRDLKD
+832 
-847 YIETNG
+847 
-853 GKVVAFSSLTSINQ
+853 IN
-867 NVRISLSKETIHE
+867 
-880 LEKYGDKLDDTLKYF
+880 
-895 GVTDNKYGLTESEAT
+895 
-910 GILKL
+910 
-915 LSDRSR
+915 
-921 VKELEKG
+921 
-928 SSKDLG
+928 
-934 LSLCEIGEEYRK
+934 
-946 RIKQE
+946 
-951 EKTRP
+951 
-956 VYNRFINLISHLSE
+956 
-970 KELIDYNDSIQEI
+970 
-983 SNKIKS
+983 
-989 NDTDIIARIN
+989 
-999 HFNKPEFSKKNPAY
+999 
-1013 SEEYLV
+1013 
-1019 TKIKEELFYKTSVNN
+1019 
-1034 NINKENR
+1034 
-1041 IMTEETQIENEKN
+1041 
-1054 DISLFDKE
+1054 
-1062 LQDYIDGKLNKS
+1062 
-1074 HIFSLGLP
+1074 
-1082 GEILQKCGFPDNQR
+1082 
-1096 IELSA
+1096 
-1101 SHLEFKSKLP
+1101 
-1111 RHIFDL
+1111 
-1117 SEIKGL
+1117 
-1123 EQALKNPVAVFEYG
+1123 
-1137 DRKKSQNV
+1137 
-1145 VVNIE
+1145 
-1150 KDGKNFLAGI
+1150 
-1160 HFNQSTRGYEV
+1160 
-1171 SDIRTLYPKD
+1171 
-1181 NVEWLNWINQGK
+1181 
-1193 LIYGDK
+1193 
-1199 EKLQALIAQQRM
+1199 
-1211 NVAEVSTQVAQS
+1211 
-1223 PLYEHCLES
+1223 
-1232 ASIILDKFTGV
+1232 
-1243 NDVFTDEYPFYNEV
+1243 
-1257 KEKASI
+1257 
-1263 EHKFFTFYVT
+1263 
-1273 KGNLDARELSVYEA
+1273 
-1287 EEFYNALKNNDTEKI
+1287 
-1302 KEYTDTDL
+1302 
-1310 HEIQEIA
+1310 
-1317 AEIKIEYD
+1317 
-1325 SKNIKNE
+1325 
-1332 HSQAG
+1332 
-1337 FEEISSNTINEKDK
+1337 
-1351 LKEKFIPDVK
+1351 
-1361 TEDIE
+1361 
-1366 EAMDIS
+1366 
-1372 EDIMSPE
+1372 
-1379 QDKNT
+1379 
-1384 GKSEN
+1384 
-1389 EKKLVEKINVLIQ
+1389 
-1402 ENQMLSQKLS
+1402 SQKLAA
-1412 TLEQQL
+1412 LEQQIK
-1418 LAPKEAQEKS
+1418 APKEAQEKS

-1549 HMDYAE
+1549 HMNYAE
-1555 KMGIDDNSFRLNT
+1555 KMGTDDNFFRLNT

-1581 RDEAHNPEQA
+1581 LDEAHNPEQA

-1648 EQIKGYHFDADEA
+1648 EQIKGYHFDAGEA

-1742 VEQIRKNERL
+1742 VEQIRKNERI
-1752 KTKEEKQAIMQDHK
+1752 KTKEEKKAIMQDHK
-1766 KVGYDGPER
+1766 NFGYDGPER

>member
-10 ITPQIDSWSKENY
+10 ITPQIDLWSKENY

-35 SLQNITDKRF
+35 SLPNITDKRF

-135 DNLTHYHNLDISVL
+135 DNLAHYHNLDISVL

-252 SIPNGK
+252 SIPNGR

-280 VNKNLKLKKPFL
+280 VNKNLKLKEPFL

-319 IKKDFLST
+319 IKKEFLST

-342 SFEQK
+342 SFEQNK
-347 DNDILEIIGKQFET
+347 SDDLDIIGKQFET
-361 DSSGKP
+361 DSVGKP
-367 TMNGMK
+367 TLEGMK
-373 QLSQA
+373 QLSKA
-378 MEIYSDKRYETARYL
+378 MEIYSDKHYETARYL
-393 FVKDGVIT
+393 FVKDGVII
-401 RHIAVSSQTPSSTII
+401 RHKTVTAQIPASTII
-416 KPDDKFLYEL
+416 KPDEKFLYDL
-426 KNYAEETG
+426 KSYAEETS

-444 SGYVEPSEADINL
+444 SGYVEPSEADIEL
-457 TDYLAN
+457 TNYLTN
-463 FFEETDG
+463 FFEESKDS
-470 TNIFSGHIILDHGTY
+470 NLFCGHIILDHGTY
-485 GLYDSKDRSWNAL
+485 GLYDSKVRSWKAL
-498 INDEFKPL
+498 INDEIKPL
-506 SKIKEN
+506 SEISKN
-512 YKIQLSEYRKKADF
+512 YKIQLTEHKKKASFND
-526 DTDYSITRQSLEE
+526 DYTISEQSLKE
-539 LSDYAKSCD
+539 LAEYAKSCD
-548 SGNVWNRKDWIPAF
+548 SGEVWNTKDWIPSF

-577 TLELQNEDSLSE
+577 TIEFLNEEVLSE

-596 KYGSES
+596 KYGSEN
-602 IIMLPSD
+602 IIMLPAD
-609 KQQFLMCERYAQDT
+609 KQQFLICERYAQDS
-623 GKVKDVFLQSSDGT
+623 GKIKDVFLNNKDGS
-637 FEVSDYRNGNIFN
+637 FEVSDFRNGNIFN
-650 DLRAD
+650 DLRKD
-655 EIKLEDTLT
+655 EIIVTDT
-664 NISSVREKIIEEE
+664 NDIIEKVNEKIIYEQSVNRNINNHKE
-677 NKRNENKRFNITSPT
+677 NNTMN
-692 QIIYHTNSWKDDFP
+692 
-706 DLISHKIYREVKKT
+706 KKT
-720 EELENLRLSAKSGD
+720 IKAFDIYSEL
-734 IDAAVELVNKI
+734 
-745 VNPETIVNL
+745 
-754 KEKYPDAI
+754 
-762 ICPIIALE
+762 
-770 KSGTNKLPFA
+770 
-780 YANYFHEN
+780 
-788 GFEIEIHIFQNVK
+788 
-801 AYHTGANTLKRIENR
+801 
-816 VRFIGEV
+816 
-823 QKGKDYILI
+823 
-832 DDHVDFGGTLRDLKD
+832 
-847 YIETNG
+847 
-853 GKVVAFSSLTSINQ
+853 
-867 NVRISLSKETIHE
+867 
-880 LEKYGDKLDDTLKYF
+880 
-895 GVTDNKYGLTESEAT
+895 
-910 GILKL
+910 
-915 LSDRSR
+915 
-921 VKELEKG
+921 
-928 SSKDLG
+928 
-934 LSLCEIGEEYRK
+934 
-946 RIKQE
+946 
-951 EKTRP
+951 
-956 VYNRFINLISHLSE
+956 
-970 KELIDYNDSIQEI
+970 KELIGD
-983 SNKIKS
+983 
-989 NDTDIIARIN
+989 
-999 HFNKPEFSKKNPAY
+999 
-1013 SEEYLV
+1013 
-1019 TKIKEELFYKTSVNN
+1019 NN
-1034 NINKENR
+1034 YE
-1041 IMTEETQIENEKN
+1041 
-1054 DISLFDKE
+1054 
-1062 LQDYIDGKLNKS
+1062 
-1074 HIFSLGLP
+1074 
-1082 GEILQKCGFPDNQR
+1082 
-1096 IELSA
+1096 
-1101 SHLEFKSKLP
+1101 
-1111 RHIFDL
+1111 
-1117 SEIKGL
+1117 
-1123 EQALKNPVAVFEYG
+1123 ALKFATMDYLYNRGIDDAAGYEDSVERNKARFMELPTNI
-1137 DRKKSQNV
+1137 QNV
-1145 VVNIE
+1145 ME
-1150 KDGKNFLAGI
+1150 KYDDYKIDFDDKALAIKIAG
-1160 HFNQSTRGYEV
+1160 TR
-1171 SDIRTLYPKD
+1171 
-1181 NVEWLNWINQGK
+1181 N
-1193 LIYGDK
+1193 
-1199 EKLQALIAQQRM
+1199 
-1211 NVAEVSTQVAQS
+1211 
-1223 PLYEHCLES
+1223 
-1232 ASIILDKFTGV
+1232 
-1243 NDVFTDEYPFYNEV
+1243 
-1257 KEKASI
+1257 
-1263 EHKFFTFYVT
+1263 
-1273 KGNLDARELSVYEA
+1273 GNLDKAKAQKDE
-1287 EEFYNALKNNDTEKI
+1287 
-1302 KEYTDTDL
+1302 
-1310 HEIQEIA
+1310 EIA
-1317 AEIKIEYD
+1317 NRNFIRESLNLSEL
-1325 SKNIKNE
+1325 NE
-1332 HSQAG
+1332 RPMDISVEPEQ
-1337 FEEISSNTINEKDK
+1337 EEIVEN
-1351 LKEKFIPDVK
+1351 P
-1361 TEDIE
+1361 
-1366 EAMDIS
+1366 MDIS
-1372 EDIMSPE
+1372 EDTTEPAPNDSVTSNENGTQLDKLLSELRKKDVIIE
-1379 QDKNT
+1379 QLQKQNQIII
-1384 GKSEN
+1384 E
-1389 EKKLVEKINVLIQ
+1389 Q
-1402 ENQMLSQKLS
+1402 NQMFSQKLAA
-1412 TLEQQL
+1412 LEQQIK
-1418 LAPKEAQEKS
+1418 APKEAQEKS

-1555 KMGIDDNSFRLNT
+1555 KMGTDDNSFRLNT

-1601 MAKREKERFLKMR
+1601 MAKREKERFLIMR

-1752 KTKEEKQAIMQDHK
+1752 KTKEEKQAIKQDHK

>member
-10 ITPQIDSWSKENY
+10 ITPQIDLWSKENY

-35 SLQNITDKRF
+35 SLPNITDKRF

-135 DNLTHYHNLDISVL
+135 DNLAHYHNLDISVL

-252 SIPNGK
+252 SIPNGR

-280 VNKNLKLKKPFL
+280 VNKNLKLKEPFL

-319 IKKDFLST
+319 IKKEFLST

-342 SFEQK
+342 SFEQNK
-347 DNDILEIIGKQFET
+347 SDDLDIIGKQFET
-361 DSSGKP
+361 DSVGKP
-367 TMNGMK
+367 TLEGMK
-373 QLSQA
+373 QLSKA
-378 MEIYSDKRYETARYL
+378 MEIYSDKHYETARYL
-393 FVKDGVIT
+393 FVKDGVII
-401 RHIAVSSQTPSSTII
+401 RHKTVTAQIPASTII
-416 KPDDKFLYEL
+416 KPDEKFLYDL
-426 KNYAEETG
+426 KSYAEETS

-444 SGYVEPSEADINL
+444 SGYVEPSEADIEL
-457 TDYLAN
+457 TNYLTN
-463 FFEETDG
+463 FFEESKDS
-470 TNIFSGHIILDHGTY
+470 NLFCGHIILDHGTY
-485 GLYDSKDRSWNAL
+485 GLYDSKVRSWKAL
-498 INDEFKPL
+498 INDEIKPL
-506 SKIKEN
+506 SEISKN
-512 YKIQLSEYRKKADF
+512 YKIQLTEHKKKASFND
-526 DTDYSITRQSLEE
+526 DYTISEQSLKE
-539 LSDYAKSCD
+539 LAEYAKSCD
-548 SGNVWNRKDWIPAF
+548 SGEVWNTKDWIPSF

-577 TLELQNEDSLSE
+577 TIEFLNEEVLSE

-596 KYGSES
+596 KYGSEN
-602 IIMLPSD
+602 IIMLPAD
-609 KQQFLMCERYAQDT
+609 KQQFLICERYAQDS
-623 GKVKDVFLQSSDGT
+623 GKIKDVFLNNKDGS
-637 FEVSDYRNGNIFN
+637 FEVSDFRNGNIFN
-650 DLRAD
+650 DLRKD
-655 EIKLEDTLT
+655 EIIVTDT
-664 NISSVREKIIEEE
+664 NDIIEKVNEKIIYEQSVNRNINNHKE
-677 NKRNENKRFNITSPT
+677 NNTMN
-692 QIIYHTNSWKDDFP
+692 
-706 DLISHKIYREVKKT
+706 KKT
-720 EELENLRLSAKSGD
+720 IKAFDIYSEL
-734 IDAAVELVNKI
+734 
-745 VNPETIVNL
+745 
-754 KEKYPDAI
+754 
-762 ICPIIALE
+762 
-770 KSGTNKLPFA
+770 
-780 YANYFHEN
+780 
-788 GFEIEIHIFQNVK
+788 
-801 AYHTGANTLKRIENR
+801 
-816 VRFIGEV
+816 
-823 QKGKDYILI
+823 
-832 DDHVDFGGTLRDLKD
+832 
-847 YIETNG
+847 
-853 GKVVAFSSLTSINQ
+853 
-867 NVRISLSKETIHE
+867 
-880 LEKYGDKLDDTLKYF
+880 
-895 GVTDNKYGLTESEAT
+895 
-910 GILKL
+910 
-915 LSDRSR
+915 
-921 VKELEKG
+921 
-928 SSKDLG
+928 
-934 LSLCEIGEEYRK
+934 
-946 RIKQE
+946 
-951 EKTRP
+951 
-956 VYNRFINLISHLSE
+956 
-970 KELIDYNDSIQEI
+970 KELIGD
-983 SNKIKS
+983 
-989 NDTDIIARIN
+989 
-999 HFNKPEFSKKNPAY
+999 
-1013 SEEYLV
+1013 
-1019 TKIKEELFYKTSVNN
+1019 NN
-1034 NINKENR
+1034 YE
-1041 IMTEETQIENEKN
+1041 
-1054 DISLFDKE
+1054 
-1062 LQDYIDGKLNKS
+1062 
-1074 HIFSLGLP
+1074 
-1082 GEILQKCGFPDNQR
+1082 
-1096 IELSA
+1096 
-1101 SHLEFKSKLP
+1101 
-1111 RHIFDL
+1111 
-1117 SEIKGL
+1117 
-1123 EQALKNPVAVFEYG
+1123 ALKFATMDYLYNRGIDDAAGYEDSVERNKARFMELPTNI
-1137 DRKKSQNV
+1137 QNV
-1145 VVNIE
+1145 ME
-1150 KDGKNFLAGI
+1150 KYDDYKIDFDDKALAIKIAG
-1160 HFNQSTRGYEV
+1160 TR
-1171 SDIRTLYPKD
+1171 
-1181 NVEWLNWINQGK
+1181 N
-1193 LIYGDK
+1193 
-1199 EKLQALIAQQRM
+1199 
-1211 NVAEVSTQVAQS
+1211 
-1223 PLYEHCLES
+1223 
-1232 ASIILDKFTGV
+1232 
-1243 NDVFTDEYPFYNEV
+1243 
-1257 KEKASI
+1257 
-1263 EHKFFTFYVT
+1263 
-1273 KGNLDARELSVYEA
+1273 GNLDKAKAQKDE
-1287 EEFYNALKNNDTEKI
+1287 
-1302 KEYTDTDL
+1302 
-1310 HEIQEIA
+1310 EIA
-1317 AEIKIEYD
+1317 NRNFIRESLNLFEL
-1325 SKNIKNE
+1325 NE
-1332 HSQAG
+1332 RPMDISVEPEQ
-1337 FEEISSNTINEKDK
+1337 EEIVEN
-1351 LKEKFIPDVK
+1351 P
-1361 TEDIE
+1361 
-1366 EAMDIS
+1366 MDIS
-1372 EDIMSPE
+1372 EDTTEPAPNDSVTSNENGTQLDKLLSELRKKDVIIE
-1379 QDKNT
+1379 QLQKQNQIII
-1384 GKSEN
+1384 E
-1389 EKKLVEKINVLIQ
+1389 Q
-1402 ENQMLSQKLS
+1402 NQMFSQKLAA
-1412 TLEQQL
+1412 LEQQIK
-1418 LAPKEAQEKS
+1418 APKEAQEKS

-1555 KMGIDDNSFRLNT
+1555 KMGTDDNSFRLNT

-1601 MAKREKERFLKMR
+1601 MAKREKERFLIMR

-1634 KQFNEFHPKKDINI
+1634 KQFNEFHPKKEINI

-1752 KTKEEKQAIMQDHK
+1752 KTKEEKQAIKQDHK

>member
-10 ITPQIDSWSKENY
+10 ITPQIDLWSKENY

-35 SLQNITDKRF
+35 SLPNITDKRF

-135 DNLTHYHNLDISVL
+135 DNLAHYHNLDISVL

-252 SIPNGK
+252 SIPNGR

-280 VNKNLKLKKPFL
+280 VNKNLKLKEPFL

-319 IKKDFLST
+319 IKKEFLST

-342 SFEQK
+342 SFEQNK
-347 DNDILEIIGKQFET
+347 SDDLDIIGKQFET
-361 DSSGKP
+361 DSVGKP
-367 TMNGMK
+367 TLEGMK
-373 QLSQA
+373 QLSKA
-378 MEIYSDKRYETARYL
+378 MEIYSDKHYETARYL
-393 FVKDGVIT
+393 FVKDGVII
-401 RHIAVSSQTPSSTII
+401 RHKTVTAQIPASTII
-416 KPDDKFLYEL
+416 KPDEKFLYDL
-426 KNYAEETG
+426 KSYAEETS

-444 SGYVEPSEADINL
+444 SGYVEPSEADIEL
-457 TDYLAN
+457 TNYLTN
-463 FFEETDG
+463 FFEESKDS
-470 TNIFSGHIILDHGTY
+470 NLFCGHIILDHGTY
-485 GLYDSKDRSWNAL
+485 GLYDSKVRSWKAL
-498 INDEFKPL
+498 INDEIKPL
-506 SKIKEN
+506 SEISKN
-512 YKIQLSEYRKKADF
+512 YKIQLTEHKKKASFND
-526 DTDYSITRQSLEE
+526 DYTISEQSLKE
-539 LSDYAKSCD
+539 LAEYAKSCD
-548 SGNVWNRKDWIPAF
+548 SGEVWNTKDWIPSF

-577 TLELQNEDSLSE
+577 TIEFLNEEVLSE

-596 KYGSES
+596 KYGSEN
-602 IIMLPSD
+602 IIMIPAD
-609 KQQFLMCERYAQDT
+609 KQQFLICERYAQDS
-623 GKVKDVFLQSSDGT
+623 GKIKDVFLNNKDGS
-637 FEVSDYRNGNIFN
+637 FEVSDFRNGNIFN
-650 DLRAD
+650 DLRKD
-655 EIKLEDTLT
+655 EIIVTDT
-664 NISSVREKIIEEE
+664 NDIIEKVNEKIIYEQSVNKNINNHKE
-677 NKRNENKRFNITSPT
+677 NNTMN
-692 QIIYHTNSWKDDFP
+692 
-706 DLISHKIYREVKKT
+706 KKT
-720 EELENLRLSAKSGD
+720 IKAFDIYSEL
-734 IDAAVELVNKI
+734 
-745 VNPETIVNL
+745 
-754 KEKYPDAI
+754 
-762 ICPIIALE
+762 
-770 KSGTNKLPFA
+770 
-780 YANYFHEN
+780 
-788 GFEIEIHIFQNVK
+788 
-801 AYHTGANTLKRIENR
+801 
-816 VRFIGEV
+816 
-823 QKGKDYILI
+823 
-832 DDHVDFGGTLRDLKD
+832 
-847 YIETNG
+847 
-853 GKVVAFSSLTSINQ
+853 
-867 NVRISLSKETIHE
+867 
-880 LEKYGDKLDDTLKYF
+880 
-895 GVTDNKYGLTESEAT
+895 
-910 GILKL
+910 
-915 LSDRSR
+915 
-921 VKELEKG
+921 
-928 SSKDLG
+928 
-934 LSLCEIGEEYRK
+934 
-946 RIKQE
+946 
-951 EKTRP
+951 
-956 VYNRFINLISHLSE
+956 
-970 KELIDYNDSIQEI
+970 KELIDD
-983 SNKIKS
+983 
-989 NDTDIIARIN
+989 
-999 HFNKPEFSKKNPAY
+999 
-1013 SEEYLV
+1013 
-1019 TKIKEELFYKTSVNN
+1019 NN
-1034 NINKENR
+1034 YE
-1041 IMTEETQIENEKN
+1041 
-1054 DISLFDKE
+1054 
-1062 LQDYIDGKLNKS
+1062 
-1074 HIFSLGLP
+1074 
-1082 GEILQKCGFPDNQR
+1082 
-1096 IELSA
+1096 
-1101 SHLEFKSKLP
+1101 
-1111 RHIFDL
+1111 
-1117 SEIKGL
+1117 
-1123 EQALKNPVAVFEYG
+1123 ALKFATMDYLYNRGIDDAAGYEDSVERNKALFMEFPTNI
-1137 DRKKSQNV
+1137 QNV
-1145 VVNIE
+1145 ME
-1150 KDGKNFLAGI
+1150 KYDDYKIDFDDKALAIKIAG
-1160 HFNQSTRGYEV
+1160 TR
-1171 SDIRTLYPKD
+1171 
-1181 NVEWLNWINQGK
+1181 N
-1193 LIYGDK
+1193 
-1199 EKLQALIAQQRM
+1199 
-1211 NVAEVSTQVAQS
+1211 
-1223 PLYEHCLES
+1223 
-1232 ASIILDKFTGV
+1232 
-1243 NDVFTDEYPFYNEV
+1243 
-1257 KEKASI
+1257 
-1263 EHKFFTFYVT
+1263 
-1273 KGNLDARELSVYEA
+1273 GNLDKAKAQKDE
-1287 EEFYNALKNNDTEKI
+1287 
-1302 KEYTDTDL
+1302 
-1310 HEIQEIA
+1310 EIA
-1317 AEIKIEYD
+1317 NRIFIRESLNLSEL
-1325 SKNIKNE
+1325 NE
-1332 HSQAG
+1332 RPMDISVEPEQ
-1337 FEEISSNTINEKDK
+1337 EEIVEN
-1351 LKEKFIPDVK
+1351 P
-1361 TEDIE
+1361 
-1366 EAMDIS
+1366 MDIS
-1372 EDIMSPE
+1372 EDTTEPAPADSVTINENGTQLDILLSELRKKDVIIEQLQKQNQIIME
-1379 QDKNT
+1379 Q
-1384 GKSEN
+1384 
-1389 EKKLVEKINVLIQ
+1389 
-1402 ENQMLSQKLS
+1402 NQMFSQKLAA
-1412 TLEQQL
+1412 LDQQIK
-1418 LAPKEAQEKS
+1418 APKEAQEKS

-1555 KMGIDDNSFRLNT
+1555 KMGTDDNSFRLNT

-1619 RAKIDGGPTFDEHLI
+1619 RAKFDGGPTFDEHLI

-1689 FAMKYKDTFSGKHLK
+1689 FAMKYKDTFSEKHLK

-1752 KTKEEKQAIMQDHK
+1752 KIKEEKQAIKQDHK

>member
-10 ITPQIDSWSKENY
+10 ITPQIDLWSKENY

-35 SLQNITDKRF
+35 SLPNITDKRF

-135 DNLTHYHNLDISVL
+135 DNLAHYHNLDISVL

-252 SIPNGK
+252 SIPNGR

-272 NIKYYIES
+272 NLKYYIES
-280 VNKNLKLKKPFL
+280 VNKNLKLKEPFL

-307 SENPDVEDIIKN
+307 SENPNVEDIIKN

-367 TMNGMK
+367 TMDGMK
-373 QLSQA
+373 QLSRA

-526 DTDYSITRQSLEE
+526 DTDYSITRQSLDE
-539 LSDYAKSCD
+539 LADYAKSCD
-548 SGNVWNRKDWIPAF
+548 SGNVWNRKDWIPSF
-562 LLTGNGIVTSLEYIN
+562 LMTGNGIVTSLEYIN
-577 TLELQNEDSLSE
+577 TVELQNEESLSE

-596 KYGSES
+596 KYGSEN
-602 IIMLPSD
+602 IVMIPSD
-609 KQQFLMCERYAQDT
+609 KQQFLLCERYAQDS
-623 GKVKDVFLQSSDGT
+623 GKIKDVFLKNNDGS
-637 FEVSDYRNGNIFN
+637 FEVSEYRNGNIFN
-650 DLRAD
+650 DLRSD
-655 EIKLEDTLT
+655 EIKVEDTER
-664 NISSVREKIIEEE
+664 NIEQVKEKIIYE
-677 NKRNENKRFNITSPT
+677 
-692 QIIYHTNSWKDDFP
+692 Q
-706 DLISHKIYREVKKT
+706 
-720 EELENLRLSAKSGD
+720 
-734 IDAAVELVNKI
+734 
-745 VNPETIVNL
+745 
-754 KEKYPDAI
+754 
-762 ICPIIALE
+762 
-770 KSGTNKLPFA
+770 
-780 YANYFHEN
+780 
-788 GFEIEIHIFQNVK
+788 
-801 AYHTGANTLKRIENR
+801 
-816 VRFIGEV
+816 
-823 QKGKDYILI
+823 
-832 DDHVDFGGTLRDLKD
+832 
-847 YIETNG
+847 
-853 GKVVAFSSLTSINQ
+853 
-867 NVRISLSKETIHE
+867 
-880 LEKYGDKLDDTLKYF
+880 
-895 GVTDNKYGLTESEAT
+895 
-910 GILKL
+910 
-915 LSDRSR
+915 
-921 VKELEKG
+921 
-928 SSKDLG
+928 
-934 LSLCEIGEEYRK
+934 
-946 RIKQE
+946 
-951 EKTRP
+951 
-956 VYNRFINLISHLSE
+956 
-970 KELIDYNDSIQEI
+970 
-983 SNKIKS
+983 
-989 NDTDIIARIN
+989 
-999 HFNKPEFSKKNPAY
+999 
-1013 SEEYLV
+1013 
-1019 TKIKEELFYKTSVNN
+1019 SVNN

-1082 GEILQKCGFPDNQR
+1082 GEILQKCGFPANQR

-1160 HFNQSTRGYEV
+1160 HFNQATRGYEV

-1317 AEIKIEYD
+1317 AEIEIEYD

-1337 FEEISSNTINEKDK
+1337 SEEISSNTINEKEK

-1418 LAPKEAQEKS
+1418 LAPKEALEKS

-1434 QGYNNSSSVEHQ
+1434 QSYNNSSSVEHQ

-1549 HMDYAE
+1549 HMNYAE
-1555 KMGIDDNSFRLNT
+1555 KMGTDDNSFRLNT

-1619 RAKIDGGPTFDEHLI
+1619 RAKINGGPTFDEHLI

>member
-10 ITPQIDSWSKENY
+10 ITPQIDLWSKENY

-35 SLQNITDKRF
+35 SLPNITDKRF

-135 DNLTHYHNLDISVL
+135 DNLAHYHNLDISVL

-252 SIPNGK
+252 SIPNGR

-280 VNKNLKLKKPFL
+280 VNKNLKLKEPFL

-327 SPIPKNIQTI
+327 SPIPKNIQSI

-342 SFEQK
+342 SFENNK
-347 DNDILEIIGKQFET
+347 SDILDIIGKQFET

-367 TMNGMK
+367 TLNGMK
-373 QLSQA
+373 QLSKA
-378 MEIYSDKRYETARYL
+378 MEIYSDKHYETARYI
-393 FVKDGVIT
+393 FIKDGVIT

-416 KPDDKFLYEL
+416 KPDEGFLYQL

-444 SGYVEPSEADINL
+444 SGYVKPSEADVNL
-457 TDYLAN
+457 TEYLTN
-463 FFEETDG
+463 FFEEQNG
-470 TNIFSGHIILDHGTY
+470 EKFFSGHIILDHGTY
-485 GLYDSKDRSWNAL
+485 GLYESENRSWNAL
-498 INDEFKPL
+498 INDEIKPL
-506 SKIKEN
+506 SEVEKN
-512 YKIQLSEYRKKADF
+512 YKIELTEHKKKADF
-526 DTDYSITRQSLEE
+526 NRDYTITERSLKE
-539 LSDYAKSCD
+539 LSEYAKACD
-548 SGNVWNRKDWIPAF
+548 NGEVWNRKDWIPAF

-609 KQQFLMCERYAQDT
+609 MQQFLMCERYAQDT
-623 GKVKDVFLQSSDGT
+623 GKVKDVFLQNSDGT

-650 DLRAD
+650 DLRVD
-655 EIKLEDTLT
+655 EIKLEDTMTKNDAVLQKIEKEQKLRNENDSIYNESVNKNINNHKENKTMNKKTIKAFDIYSELKELIGDNNYEALKFATMDYLYNRGIDDAAGYEDSVERNKARFMELPT
-664 NISSVREKIIEEE
+664 NIQNVMEKYDDYKIDFDDKALAIKIAGTRNGNLDKAKAQKDEEIANRNYIRESINLSVLNEKPMDISVEPEQAEIIENPMEISEVTTEPAPDNSVTINENDTQLDKLLKKLEEKEKIIEQLQKQ
-677 NKRNENKRFNITSPT
+677 N
-692 QIIYHTNSWKDDFP
+692 QIIMEQNQ
-706 DLISHKIYREVKKT
+706 
-720 EELENLRLSAKSGD
+720 
-734 IDAAVELVNKI
+734 VN
-745 VNPETIVNL
+745 
-754 KEKYPDAI
+754 
-762 ICPIIALE
+762 
-770 KSGTNKLPFA
+770 
-780 YANYFHEN
+780 
-788 GFEIEIHIFQNVK
+788 
-801 AYHTGANTLKRIENR
+801 
-816 VRFIGEV
+816 
-823 QKGKDYILI
+823 
-832 DDHVDFGGTLRDLKD
+832 
-847 YIETNG
+847 
-853 GKVVAFSSLTSINQ
+853 
-867 NVRISLSKETIHE
+867 
-880 LEKYGDKLDDTLKYF
+880 
-895 GVTDNKYGLTESEAT
+895 
-910 GILKL
+910 
-915 LSDRSR
+915 
-921 VKELEKG
+921 
-928 SSKDLG
+928 
-934 LSLCEIGEEYRK
+934 
-946 RIKQE
+946 
-951 EKTRP
+951 
-956 VYNRFINLISHLSE
+956 
-970 KELIDYNDSIQEI
+970 
-983 SNKIKS
+983 
-989 NDTDIIARIN
+989 
-999 HFNKPEFSKKNPAY
+999 
-1013 SEEYLV
+1013 
-1019 TKIKEELFYKTSVNN
+1019 
-1034 NINKENR
+1034 
-1041 IMTEETQIENEKN
+1041 
-1054 DISLFDKE
+1054 
-1062 LQDYIDGKLNKS
+1062 
-1074 HIFSLGLP
+1074 
-1082 GEILQKCGFPDNQR
+1082 
-1096 IELSA
+1096 
-1101 SHLEFKSKLP
+1101 
-1111 RHIFDL
+1111 
-1117 SEIKGL
+1117 
-1123 EQALKNPVAVFEYG
+1123 
-1137 DRKKSQNV
+1137 
-1145 VVNIE
+1145 
-1150 KDGKNFLAGI
+1150 
-1160 HFNQSTRGYEV
+1160 
-1171 SDIRTLYPKD
+1171 
-1181 NVEWLNWINQGK
+1181 
-1193 LIYGDK
+1193 
-1199 EKLQALIAQQRM
+1199 
-1211 NVAEVSTQVAQS
+1211 
-1223 PLYEHCLES
+1223 
-1232 ASIILDKFTGV
+1232 
-1243 NDVFTDEYPFYNEV
+1243 
-1257 KEKASI
+1257 
-1263 EHKFFTFYVT
+1263 
-1273 KGNLDARELSVYEA
+1273 
-1287 EEFYNALKNNDTEKI
+1287 
-1302 KEYTDTDL
+1302 
-1310 HEIQEIA
+1310 
-1317 AEIKIEYD
+1317 
-1325 SKNIKNE
+1325 
-1332 HSQAG
+1332 
-1337 FEEISSNTINEKDK
+1337 
-1351 LKEKFIPDVK
+1351 
-1361 TEDIE
+1361 
-1366 EAMDIS
+1366 
-1372 EDIMSPE
+1372 
-1379 QDKNT
+1379 
-1384 GKSEN
+1384 
-1389 EKKLVEKINVLIQ
+1389 
-1402 ENQMLSQKLS
+1402 SQKLAA
-1412 TLEQQL
+1412 LEQQIK
-1418 LAPKEAQEKS
+1418 APKEAQEKS

-1446 NLTNQDGFGRETAY
+1446 NITNQDGFGRETAY

-1481 KNAVFSKLLVD
+1481 KDAVFSKLLVD

-1509 GKQEAIQIEEKLYN
+1509 GKQEAIHIEEKLYN

-1555 KMGIDDNSFRLNT
+1555 KMGTDDNSFRLNT

-1648 EQIKGYHFDADEA
+1648 EQIKGYHFDAEEA

-1742 VEQIRKNERL
+1742 VEQIHKNERI
-1752 KTKEEKQAIMQDHK
+1752 KTKEEKKAIMQDHK
-1766 KVGYDGPER
+1766 NFGYDGPER

>member
-10 ITPQIDSWSKENY
+10 ITPQIDLWSKENY

-35 SLQNITDKRF
+35 SLPNITDKRF

-135 DNLTHYHNLDISVL
+135 DNLAHYHNLDISVL

-199 IKPKPIGIKTFFSNL
+199 IKPKPIGIKTIFSNL

-252 SIPNGK
+252 SIPNGR

-280 VNKNLKLKKPFL
+280 VNKNLKLKEPFL

-319 IKKDFLST
+319 IKKEFLST

-342 SFEQK
+342 SFEQNK
-347 DNDILEIIGKQFET
+347 SDDLDIIGKQFET
-361 DSSGKP
+361 DSVGKP
-367 TMNGMK
+367 TLEGMK
-373 QLSQA
+373 QLSKA
-378 MEIYSDKRYETARYL
+378 MEIYSDKHYETARYL
-393 FVKDGVIT
+393 FVKDGVII
-401 RHIAVSSQTPSSTII
+401 RHKTVTAQIPASTII
-416 KPDDKFLYEL
+416 KPDEKFLYDL
-426 KNYAEETG
+426 KSYAEETS

-444 SGYVEPSEADINL
+444 SGYVEPSEADIEL
-457 TDYLAN
+457 TNYLTN
-463 FFEETDG
+463 FFEESKDS
-470 TNIFSGHIILDHGTY
+470 NLFCGHIILDHGTY
-485 GLYDSKDRSWNAL
+485 GLYDSKVRSWKAL
-498 INDEFKPL
+498 INDEIKPL
-506 SKIKEN
+506 SEISKN
-512 YKIQLSEYRKKADF
+512 YKIQLTEHKKKASFND
-526 DTDYSITRQSLEE
+526 DYTISEQSLKE
-539 LSDYAKSCD
+539 LAEYAKSCD
-548 SGNVWNRKDWIPAF
+548 SGEVWNTKDWIPSF

-577 TLELQNEDSLSE
+577 TIEFLNEEVLSE

-596 KYGSES
+596 KYGSEN
-602 IIMLPSD
+602 IIMLPAD
-609 KQQFLMCERYAQDT
+609 KQQFLICERYAQDS
-623 GKVKDVFLQSSDGT
+623 GKIKDVFLNNKDGS
-637 FEVSDYRNGNIFN
+637 FEVSDFRNGNIFN
-650 DLRAD
+650 DLRKD
-655 EIKLEDTLT
+655 EIIVTDT
-664 NISSVREKIIEEE
+664 NDIIEKVNEKIIYEQ
-677 NKRNENKRFNITSPT
+677 S
-692 QIIYHTNSWKDDFP
+692 
-706 DLISHKIYREVKKT
+706 
-720 EELENLRLSAKSGD
+720 
-734 IDAAVELVNKI
+734 VNKI
-745 VNPETIVNL
+745 INNDNQYIDKENNTMNKKTI
-754 KEKYPDAI
+754 
-762 ICPIIALE
+762 
-770 KSGTNKLPFA
+770 
-780 YANYFHEN
+780 
-788 GFEIEIHIFQNVK
+788 K
-801 AYHTGANTLKRIENR
+801 AFDIY
-816 VRFIGEV
+816 
-823 QKGKDYILI
+823 
-832 DDHVDFGGTLRDLKD
+832 
-847 YIETNG
+847 
-853 GKVVAFSSLTSINQ
+853 S
-867 NVRISLSKETIHE
+867 E
-880 LEKYGDKLDDTLKYF
+880 L
-895 GVTDNKYGLTESEAT
+895 
-910 GILKL
+910 
-915 LSDRSR
+915 
-921 VKELEKG
+921 
-928 SSKDLG
+928 
-934 LSLCEIGEEYRK
+934 
-946 RIKQE
+946 
-951 EKTRP
+951 
-956 VYNRFINLISHLSE
+956 
-970 KELIDYNDSIQEI
+970 KELIGD
-983 SNKIKS
+983 
-989 NDTDIIARIN
+989 
-999 HFNKPEFSKKNPAY
+999 
-1013 SEEYLV
+1013 
-1019 TKIKEELFYKTSVNN
+1019 NN
-1034 NINKENR
+1034 YE
-1041 IMTEETQIENEKN
+1041 
-1054 DISLFDKE
+1054 
-1062 LQDYIDGKLNKS
+1062 
-1074 HIFSLGLP
+1074 
-1082 GEILQKCGFPDNQR
+1082 
-1096 IELSA
+1096 
-1101 SHLEFKSKLP
+1101 
-1111 RHIFDL
+1111 
-1117 SEIKGL
+1117 
-1123 EQALKNPVAVFEYG
+1123 ALKFATMDYLYNRGIDDAAGYEDSVERNKARFMELPTNI
-1137 DRKKSQNV
+1137 QNV
-1145 VVNIE
+1145 ME
-1150 KDGKNFLAGI
+1150 KYDDYKIDFDDKALAIKIAG
-1160 HFNQSTRGYEV
+1160 TR
-1171 SDIRTLYPKD
+1171 
-1181 NVEWLNWINQGK
+1181 N
-1193 LIYGDK
+1193 
-1199 EKLQALIAQQRM
+1199 
-1211 NVAEVSTQVAQS
+1211 
-1223 PLYEHCLES
+1223 
-1232 ASIILDKFTGV
+1232 
-1243 NDVFTDEYPFYNEV
+1243 
-1257 KEKASI
+1257 
-1263 EHKFFTFYVT
+1263 
-1273 KGNLDARELSVYEA
+1273 GNLDKAKAQKDE
-1287 EEFYNALKNNDTEKI
+1287 
-1302 KEYTDTDL
+1302 
-1310 HEIQEIA
+1310 EIA
-1317 AEIKIEYD
+1317 NRNFIRESLNLSELNERPMDISVEPEQAEIVE
-1325 SKNIKNE
+1325 N
-1332 HSQAG
+1332 
-1337 FEEISSNTINEKDK
+1337 
-1351 LKEKFIPDVK
+1351 P
-1361 TEDIE
+1361 
-1366 EAMDIS
+1366 MDIS
-1372 EDIMSPE
+1372 EDTTEPAPADSVTINENGTQLDKLLSELRKKDVIIE
-1379 QDKNT
+1379 QLQK
-1384 GKSEN
+1384 
-1389 EKKLVEKINVLIQ
+1389 Q
-1402 ENQMLSQKLS
+1402 NQIIIEQNQIFSQKLAA
-1412 TLEQQL
+1412 LEQQIK
-1418 LAPKEAQEKS
+1418 APKEAQEKS

-1446 NLTNQDGFGRETAY
+1446 NVTNQDGFGRETAY

-1555 KMGIDDNSFRLNT
+1555 KMGTDDNSFRLNT

-1634 KQFNEFHPKKDINI
+1634 KQFNESHPKKDINI

-1752 KTKEEKQAIMQDHK
+1752 QTKEEKQAIKQDHK

>member
-10 ITPQIDSWSKENY
+10 ITPQIDLWSKENY

-35 SLQNITDKRF
+35 SLPNITDKRF

-135 DNLTHYHNLDISVL
+135 DNLAHYHNLDISVL

-252 SIPNGK
+252 SIPNGR

-280 VNKNLKLKKPFL
+280 VNKNLKLKEPFL

-319 IKKDFLST
+319 IKKEFLST

-342 SFEQK
+342 SFEQNK
-347 DNDILEIIGKQFET
+347 SDDLDIIGKQFET
-361 DSSGKP
+361 DSVGKP
-367 TMNGMK
+367 TLEGMK
-373 QLSQA
+373 QLSKA
-378 MEIYSDKRYETARYL
+378 MEIYSDKHYETARYL
-393 FVKDGVIT
+393 FVKDGVII
-401 RHIAVSSQTPSSTII
+401 RHKTVTAQIPASTII
-416 KPDDKFLYEL
+416 KPDEKFLYDL
-426 KNYAEETG
+426 KSYAEETS

-444 SGYVEPSEADINL
+444 SGYVEPSEADIEL
-457 TDYLAN
+457 TNYLTN
-463 FFEETDG
+463 FFEESKDS
-470 TNIFSGHIILDHGTY
+470 NLFCGHIILDHGTY
-485 GLYDSKDRSWNAL
+485 GLYDSKVRSWKAL
-498 INDEFKPL
+498 INDEIKPL
-506 SKIKEN
+506 SEISKN
-512 YKIQLSEYRKKADF
+512 YKIQLTEHKKKASFND
-526 DTDYSITRQSLEE
+526 DYTISEQSLKE
-539 LSDYAKSCD
+539 LAEYAKSCD
-548 SGNVWNRKDWIPAF
+548 SGEVWNTKDWIPSF

-577 TLELQNEDSLSE
+577 TIEFLNEEVLSE

-596 KYGSES
+596 KYGSEN
-602 IIMLPSD
+602 IIMLPAD
-609 KQQFLMCERYAQDT
+609 KQQFLICERYAQDS
-623 GKVKDVFLQSSDGT
+623 GKIKDVFLNNKDGS
-637 FEVSDYRNGNIFN
+637 FEVSDFRNGNIFN
-650 DLRAD
+650 DLRKD
-655 EIKLEDTLT
+655 EIIVTDT
-664 NISSVREKIIEEE
+664 NDIIEKVNEKIIYEQSVNKNINNHKE
-677 NKRNENKRFNITSPT
+677 NKTMN
-692 QIIYHTNSWKDDFP
+692 
-706 DLISHKIYREVKKT
+706 KKT
-720 EELENLRLSAKSGD
+720 IKAFDIYSEL
-734 IDAAVELVNKI
+734 
-745 VNPETIVNL
+745 
-754 KEKYPDAI
+754 
-762 ICPIIALE
+762 
-770 KSGTNKLPFA
+770 
-780 YANYFHEN
+780 
-788 GFEIEIHIFQNVK
+788 
-801 AYHTGANTLKRIENR
+801 
-816 VRFIGEV
+816 
-823 QKGKDYILI
+823 
-832 DDHVDFGGTLRDLKD
+832 
-847 YIETNG
+847 
-853 GKVVAFSSLTSINQ
+853 
-867 NVRISLSKETIHE
+867 
-880 LEKYGDKLDDTLKYF
+880 
-895 GVTDNKYGLTESEAT
+895 
-910 GILKL
+910 
-915 LSDRSR
+915 
-921 VKELEKG
+921 
-928 SSKDLG
+928 
-934 LSLCEIGEEYRK
+934 
-946 RIKQE
+946 
-951 EKTRP
+951 
-956 VYNRFINLISHLSE
+956 
-970 KELIDYNDSIQEI
+970 KELIDDNNYEALKFATMDYLYNRGIDDAAGYEDSVERNKARFMELPTNIQNVMEKYDDYKI
-983 SNKIKS
+983 DFDDKALAIKIAGTRNGNLNKAK
-989 NDTDIIARIN
+989 AQ
-999 HFNKPEFSKKNPAY
+999 
-1013 SEEYLV
+1013 
-1019 TKIKEELFYKTSVNN
+1019 KEEEIVNRK
-1034 NINKENR
+1034 IVNKNFIRESLNLSELNDR
-1041 IMTEETQIENEKN
+1041 PM
-1054 DISLFDKE
+1054 DISVE
-1062 LQDYIDGKLNKS
+1062 
-1074 HIFSLGLP
+1074 P
-1082 GEILQKCGFPDNQR
+1082 
-1096 IELSA
+1096 
-1101 SHLEFKSKLP
+1101 
-1111 RHIFDL
+1111 
-1117 SEIKGL
+1117 
-1123 EQALKNPVAVFEYG
+1123 EQAEIVENP
-1137 DRKKSQNV
+1137 
-1145 VVNIE
+1145 
-1150 KDGKNFLAGI
+1150 
-1160 HFNQSTRGYEV
+1160 
-1171 SDIRTLYPKD
+1171 
-1181 NVEWLNWINQGK
+1181 
-1193 LIYGDK
+1193 
-1199 EKLQALIAQQRM
+1199 
-1211 NVAEVSTQVAQS
+1211 
-1223 PLYEHCLES
+1223 
-1232 ASIILDKFTGV
+1232 
-1243 NDVFTDEYPFYNEV
+1243 
-1257 KEKASI
+1257 
-1263 EHKFFTFYVT
+1263 
-1273 KGNLDARELSVYEA
+1273 
-1287 EEFYNALKNNDTEKI
+1287 
-1302 KEYTDTDL
+1302 
-1310 HEIQEIA
+1310 
-1317 AEIKIEYD
+1317 
-1325 SKNIKNE
+1325 
-1332 HSQAG
+1332 
-1337 FEEISSNTINEKDK
+1337 
-1351 LKEKFIPDVK
+1351 
-1361 TEDIE
+1361 
-1366 EAMDIS
+1366 MDIS
-1372 EDIMSPE
+1372 EDTTEPAPDDSVTSNE
-1379 QDKNT
+1379 NGTQLDKLL
-1384 GKSEN
+1384 
-1389 EKKLVEKINVLIQ
+1389 KKLEEKEIIIEQLQKQNQIIMEQ
-1402 ENQMLSQKLS
+1402 NQMFSQKLAA
-1412 TLEQQL
+1412 LDQQIK
-1418 LAPKEAQEKS
+1418 APKEAQEKS

-1555 KMGIDDNSFRLNT
+1555 KMGTDDNSFRLNT

-1601 MAKREKERFLKMR
+1601 MAKREKERFLIMR

>member
-10 ITPQIDSWSKENY
+10 ITPQIDLWSKENY

-35 SLQNITDKRF
+35 SLPNITDKRF

-135 DNLTHYHNLDISVL
+135 DNLAHYHNLDISVL

-252 SIPNGK
+252 SIPNGR

-280 VNKNLKLKKPFL
+280 VNKNLKLKEPFL

-327 SPIPKNIQTI
+327 SPIPKNIQSI

-342 SFEQK
+342 SFENNK
-347 DNDILEIIGKQFET
+347 SDILDIIGKQFET

-367 TMNGMK
+367 TLNGMK
-373 QLSQA
+373 QLSKA
-378 MEIYSDKRYETARYL
+378 MEIYSDKHYETARYI
-393 FVKDGVIT
+393 FIKDGVIT

-416 KPDDKFLYEL
+416 KPDEGFLYQL

-444 SGYVEPSEADINL
+444 SGYVKPSEADVNL
-457 TDYLAN
+457 TEYLTN
-463 FFEETDG
+463 FFEEQ
-470 TNIFSGHIILDHGTY
+470 NREKFFSGHIILDHGTY
-485 GLYDSKDRSWNAL
+485 GLYESENRSWNAL
-498 INDEFKPL
+498 INDEIKPL
-506 SKIKEN
+506 SEVEKN
-512 YKIQLSEYRKKADF
+512 YKIELTEHKKKADF
-526 DTDYSITRQSLEE
+526 NRDYTITERSLKE
-539 LSDYAKSCD
+539 LSEYAKACD
-548 SGNVWNRKDWIPAF
+548 NGEVWNKKDWIPAF

-609 KQQFLMCERYAQDT
+609 MQQFLMCERYAQDT
-623 GKVKDVFLQSSDGT
+623 GKVKDVFLQNSDGT

-650 DLRAD
+650 DLRVD
-655 EIKLEDTLT
+655 EIKLEDTMTKNDAVLQKIEKEQKLRNENDSIYNESVNKNINNHKENKTMNKKTIKAFDIYSELKELIGDNNYEALKFATMDYLYNRGIDDAAGYEDSVERNKARFMELPT
-664 NISSVREKIIEEE
+664 NIQNVMEKYDDYKIDFDDKALAIKIAGTRNGNLDKAKAQKDEEIANRNYIRESLNLSALNEKPMDISVEPEQAEIIENPMEISEVTTEPASDDSVTINENDTQLDKLLKKLEEKEKIIEQLQKQ
-677 NKRNENKRFNITSPT
+677 N
-692 QIIYHTNSWKDDFP
+692 QIIMEQNQ
-706 DLISHKIYREVKKT
+706 
-720 EELENLRLSAKSGD
+720 
-734 IDAAVELVNKI
+734 VN
-745 VNPETIVNL
+745 
-754 KEKYPDAI
+754 
-762 ICPIIALE
+762 
-770 KSGTNKLPFA
+770 
-780 YANYFHEN
+780 
-788 GFEIEIHIFQNVK
+788 
-801 AYHTGANTLKRIENR
+801 
-816 VRFIGEV
+816 
-823 QKGKDYILI
+823 
-832 DDHVDFGGTLRDLKD
+832 
-847 YIETNG
+847 
-853 GKVVAFSSLTSINQ
+853 
-867 NVRISLSKETIHE
+867 
-880 LEKYGDKLDDTLKYF
+880 
-895 GVTDNKYGLTESEAT
+895 
-910 GILKL
+910 
-915 LSDRSR
+915 
-921 VKELEKG
+921 
-928 SSKDLG
+928 
-934 LSLCEIGEEYRK
+934 
-946 RIKQE
+946 
-951 EKTRP
+951 
-956 VYNRFINLISHLSE
+956 
-970 KELIDYNDSIQEI
+970 
-983 SNKIKS
+983 
-989 NDTDIIARIN
+989 
-999 HFNKPEFSKKNPAY
+999 
-1013 SEEYLV
+1013 
-1019 TKIKEELFYKTSVNN
+1019 
-1034 NINKENR
+1034 
-1041 IMTEETQIENEKN
+1041 
-1054 DISLFDKE
+1054 
-1062 LQDYIDGKLNKS
+1062 
-1074 HIFSLGLP
+1074 
-1082 GEILQKCGFPDNQR
+1082 
-1096 IELSA
+1096 
-1101 SHLEFKSKLP
+1101 
-1111 RHIFDL
+1111 
-1117 SEIKGL
+1117 
-1123 EQALKNPVAVFEYG
+1123 
-1137 DRKKSQNV
+1137 
-1145 VVNIE
+1145 
-1150 KDGKNFLAGI
+1150 
-1160 HFNQSTRGYEV
+1160 
-1171 SDIRTLYPKD
+1171 
-1181 NVEWLNWINQGK
+1181 
-1193 LIYGDK
+1193 
-1199 EKLQALIAQQRM
+1199 
-1211 NVAEVSTQVAQS
+1211 
-1223 PLYEHCLES
+1223 
-1232 ASIILDKFTGV
+1232 
-1243 NDVFTDEYPFYNEV
+1243 
-1257 KEKASI
+1257 
-1263 EHKFFTFYVT
+1263 
-1273 KGNLDARELSVYEA
+1273 
-1287 EEFYNALKNNDTEKI
+1287 
-1302 KEYTDTDL
+1302 
-1310 HEIQEIA
+1310 
-1317 AEIKIEYD
+1317 
-1325 SKNIKNE
+1325 
-1332 HSQAG
+1332 
-1337 FEEISSNTINEKDK
+1337 
-1351 LKEKFIPDVK
+1351 
-1361 TEDIE
+1361 
-1366 EAMDIS
+1366 
-1372 EDIMSPE
+1372 
-1379 QDKNT
+1379 
-1384 GKSEN
+1384 
-1389 EKKLVEKINVLIQ
+1389 
-1402 ENQMLSQKLS
+1402 SQKLAA
-1412 TLEQQL
+1412 LEQQIK
-1418 LAPKEAQEKS
+1418 APKEAQEKS

-1446 NLTNQDGFGRETAY
+1446 NITNQDGFGRETAY

-1481 KNAVFSKLLVD
+1481 KDAVFSKLLVD

-1509 GKQEAIQIEEKLYN
+1509 GKQEAIHIEEKLYN

-1532 EQRKQGQSKDSW
+1532 EQRKQGQSKDVW
-1544 DWMMA
+1544 DWMKA

-1555 KMGIDDNSFRLNT
+1555 KMGTDDNSFRLNT

-1648 EQIKGYHFDADEA
+1648 EQIKGYHFDAGEA

-1742 VEQIRKNERL
+1742 VEQIHKNERI
-1752 KTKEEKQAIMQDHK
+1752 KTKEEKKAIMQDHK
-1766 KVGYDGPER
+1766 NFGYDGPER

>member
-1 MEEKRNNII
+1 MELFKEYTDLVDLYDKDPTHPQTQNELINIC
-10 ITPQIDSWSKENY
+10 Y
-23 PEEFLKLNNYIK
+23 LPEFYSRFGLN
-35 SLQNITDKRF
+35 TDKQ
-45 KRSTEINIRRIKGN
+45 KLALSSKHLYTMQ
-59 FFDAYNLIVSHN
+59 VSK
-71 LDKELLFD
+71 DVGYY
-79 EIEQNAN
+79 
-86 AETVH
+86 AEGH
-91 DLTGNSSCFGFTPA
+91 S
-105 LYSPLGY
+105 
-112 KELPLVMS
+112 
-120 ARHIYLCTNPFGFYS
+120 
-135 DNLTHYHNLDISVL
+135 THYHNLKKKIMLKFPELLITPDFVFYDQSYNDLKEDSLPSSLVAVL
-149 EDIPNN
+149 PQRFYKIN
-155 LNNVIF
+155 
-161 MYQGKRQTESIVSV
+161 K
-175 LDYDIPIKD
+175 
-184 EFGNVTTNKTKLQLI
+184 KTKESFKEVLVAYIEEPMNPSDKTSILTTSF
-199 IKPKPIGIKTFFSNL
+199 PKHDVERYINR
-214 PIESNLL
+214 LL
-221 ATAFEFNSINN
+221 KLNRLLYISEDFLN
-232 ERILYVNKNKKSLAQ
+232 EKKSLSTVYPGIQFTNIAT
-247 QLISH
+247 H
-252 SIPNGK
+252 SNGETRNSMAFLGSLNNNIRQYRENVNLKRMDVSGLYLEHIPENERTKIVCNRAFANNSYSVNYFPEPLREQTYKTKVFETLDKKTIQTIPN
-258 DRTEVVSN
+258 DLFISSLQYFLQNTEQYGHQSKIVYN
-266 TGFYKK
+266 T
-272 NIKYYIES
+272 
-280 VNKNLKLKKPFL
+280 LKKRF
-292 YNEIFIDRINLEIEK
+292 
-307 SENPDVEDIIKN
+307 SENQKDILSQAVNPEKEPDEKEIVKTFETWSEGNLYERLKA
-319 IKKDFLST
+319 
-327 SPIPKNIQTI
+327 SPIPQNIQSI

-342 SFEQK
+342 SFENNK
-347 DNDILEIIGKQFET
+347 SDILDIIGKQFET

-367 TMNGMK
+367 TLNGMK
-373 QLSQA
+373 QLAKA
-378 MEIYSDKRYETARYL
+378 MEIYSDKHYETARYL
-393 FVKDGVIT
+393 FIKDGVIT
-401 RHIAVSSQTPSSTII
+401 RHIAVTSQTPASTII
-416 KPDDKFLYEL
+416 KPDERFLYQL

-444 SGYVEPSEADINL
+444 SGYVKPSEADINL
-457 TDYLAN
+457 TEYLTN
-463 FFEETDG
+463 FFEEQNG
-470 TNIFSGHIILDHGTY
+470 KNLFNGHIILDHGTY
-485 GLYDSKDRSWNAL
+485 GLYESENRSWNAL
-498 INDEFKPL
+498 INDEIKPL
-506 SKIKEN
+506 SEVEKN
-512 YKIQLSEYRKKADF
+512 YKIELTEHKKKADF
-526 DTDYSITRQSLEE
+526 NRDYTITE
-539 LSDYAKSCD
+539 LSLKELSEYAKACD
-548 SGNVWNRKDWIPAF
+548 NGEVWNKKDWIPAF

-609 KQQFLMCERYAQDT
+609 KQQFLLCERYAQDT
-623 GKVKDVFLQSSDGT
+623 GKVKDVFLQSPDGT

-650 DLRAD
+650 DLRID

-664 NISSVREKIIEEE
+664 NISSVREKIMEEE
-677 NKRNENKRFNITSPT
+677 NKRNENKRFNITLPT

-745 VNPETIVNL
+745 VNPEIIVNL

-762 ICPIIALE
+762 ICPVIALE

-788 GFEIEIHIFQNVK
+788 GFEIETHIFQNVK

-823 QKGKDYILI
+823 QKGKKYILI

-999 HFNKPEFSKKNPAY
+999 HFNKPEFSKINPAY

-1019 TKIKEELFYKTSVNN
+1019 TKIKEDLFYKISVNKIIN
-1034 NINKENR
+1034 NDNQYIEENNTMNKKT
-1041 IMTEETQIENEKN
+1041 IKAF
-1054 DISLFDKE
+1054 DIYSELKE
-1062 LQDYIDGKLNKS
+1062 LIG
-1074 HIFSLGLP
+1074 
-1082 GEILQKCGFPDNQR
+1082 DNNY
-1096 IELSA
+1096 E
-1101 SHLEFKSKLP
+1101 
-1111 RHIFDL
+1111 
-1117 SEIKGL
+1117 
-1123 EQALKNPVAVFEYG
+1123 ALKFATMDYLYNRGIDDAAGYEDSVERNKARFMELPTNI
-1137 DRKKSQNV
+1137 QNV
-1145 VVNIE
+1145 ME
-1150 KDGKNFLAGI
+1150 KYDDYKIDFDDKALAIKIAG
-1160 HFNQSTRGYEV
+1160 TR
-1171 SDIRTLYPKD
+1171 
-1181 NVEWLNWINQGK
+1181 N
-1193 LIYGDK
+1193 
-1199 EKLQALIAQQRM
+1199 
-1211 NVAEVSTQVAQS
+1211 
-1223 PLYEHCLES
+1223 
-1232 ASIILDKFTGV
+1232 
-1243 NDVFTDEYPFYNEV
+1243 
-1257 KEKASI
+1257 
-1263 EHKFFTFYVT
+1263 
-1273 KGNLDARELSVYEA
+1273 GNLDKAKAQKDE
-1287 EEFYNALKNNDTEKI
+1287 
-1302 KEYTDTDL
+1302 
-1310 HEIQEIA
+1310 EIA
-1317 AEIKIEYD
+1317 NRNFIRESLNLSEL
-1325 SKNIKNE
+1325 NE
-1332 HSQAG
+1332 RPMDISVEPEQ
-1337 FEEISSNTINEKDK
+1337 EEIVEN
-1351 LKEKFIPDVK
+1351 P
-1361 TEDIE
+1361 
-1366 EAMDIS
+1366 MDIS
-1372 EDIMSPE
+1372 EDTTEPAPNDSVTSNENGTQLDKLLSELRKKDVIIE
-1379 QDKNT
+1379 QLQKQNQIII
-1384 GKSEN
+1384 E
-1389 EKKLVEKINVLIQ
+1389 Q
-1402 ENQMLSQKLS
+1402 NQMFSQKLAA
-1412 TLEQQL
+1412 LEQQIK
-1418 LAPKEAQEKS
+1418 APKEAQEKS

-1555 KMGIDDNSFRLNT
+1555 KMGTDDNSFRLNT

-1648 EQIKGYHFDADEA
+1648 EQIKGYHFDANEA

-1752 KTKEEKQAIMQDHK
+1752 QTKEEKQAIKQDHK

>member
-10 ITPQIDSWSKENY
+10 ITPQIDLWSKENY

-35 SLQNITDKRF
+35 SLPNITDKRF

-135 DNLTHYHNLDISVL
+135 DNLAHYHNLDISVL

-252 SIPNGK
+252 SIPNGR

-280 VNKNLKLKKPFL
+280 VNKNLKLKEPFL

-327 SPIPKNIQTI
+327 SPIPKNIQSI

-342 SFEQK
+342 SFENNK
-347 DNDILEIIGKQFET
+347 SDILDIIGKQFET

-367 TMNGMK
+367 TLNGMK
-373 QLSQA
+373 QLSKA
-378 MEIYSDKRYETARYL
+378 MEIYSDKHYETARYI
-393 FVKDGVIT
+393 FIKDGVIT

-416 KPDDKFLYEL
+416 KPDEGFLYQL

-444 SGYVEPSEADINL
+444 SGYVKPSEADVNL
-457 TDYLAN
+457 TEYLTN
-463 FFEETDG
+463 FFEEQNG
-470 TNIFSGHIILDHGTY
+470 EKFFSGHIILDHGTY
-485 GLYDSKDRSWNAL
+485 GLYESENRSWNAL
-498 INDEFKPL
+498 INDEIKPL
-506 SKIKEN
+506 SEVEKN
-512 YKIQLSEYRKKADF
+512 YKIELTEHKKKADF
-526 DTDYSITRQSLEE
+526 NRDYTITERSLKE
-539 LSDYAKSCD
+539 LSEYAKACD
-548 SGNVWNRKDWIPAF
+548 NGEVWNKKDWIPAF

-609 KQQFLMCERYAQDT
+609 MQQFLMCERYAQDT
-623 GKVKDVFLQSSDGT
+623 GKVKDVFLQNSDGT

-650 DLRAD
+650 DLRVD
-655 EIKLEDTLT
+655 EIKLEDTMTKNDSVLQKIEKEQKLRNENDSIYNESVNKNINNHKENKTMNKKTIKAFDIYSELKELIGDNNYEALKFATMDYLYNRGIDDAAGYEDSVERNKARFMELPT
-664 NISSVREKIIEEE
+664 NIQNVMEKYDDYKIDFDDKALAIKIAGTRNGNLDKAKAQKDEEIANRNYIRESINLSVLNEKPMDISVEPEQAEIIENPMEISEVTTEPAPDDSVTINENDTQLDKLLKKLEEKEKIIEQLQKQ
-677 NKRNENKRFNITSPT
+677 N
-692 QIIYHTNSWKDDFP
+692 QIIMEQNQ
-706 DLISHKIYREVKKT
+706 
-720 EELENLRLSAKSGD
+720 
-734 IDAAVELVNKI
+734 VN
-745 VNPETIVNL
+745 
-754 KEKYPDAI
+754 
-762 ICPIIALE
+762 
-770 KSGTNKLPFA
+770 
-780 YANYFHEN
+780 
-788 GFEIEIHIFQNVK
+788 
-801 AYHTGANTLKRIENR
+801 
-816 VRFIGEV
+816 
-823 QKGKDYILI
+823 
-832 DDHVDFGGTLRDLKD
+832 
-847 YIETNG
+847 
-853 GKVVAFSSLTSINQ
+853 
-867 NVRISLSKETIHE
+867 
-880 LEKYGDKLDDTLKYF
+880 
-895 GVTDNKYGLTESEAT
+895 
-910 GILKL
+910 
-915 LSDRSR
+915 
-921 VKELEKG
+921 
-928 SSKDLG
+928 
-934 LSLCEIGEEYRK
+934 
-946 RIKQE
+946 
-951 EKTRP
+951 
-956 VYNRFINLISHLSE
+956 
-970 KELIDYNDSIQEI
+970 
-983 SNKIKS
+983 
-989 NDTDIIARIN
+989 
-999 HFNKPEFSKKNPAY
+999 
-1013 SEEYLV
+1013 
-1019 TKIKEELFYKTSVNN
+1019 
-1034 NINKENR
+1034 
-1041 IMTEETQIENEKN
+1041 
-1054 DISLFDKE
+1054 
-1062 LQDYIDGKLNKS
+1062 
-1074 HIFSLGLP
+1074 
-1082 GEILQKCGFPDNQR
+1082 
-1096 IELSA
+1096 
-1101 SHLEFKSKLP
+1101 
-1111 RHIFDL
+1111 
-1117 SEIKGL
+1117 
-1123 EQALKNPVAVFEYG
+1123 
-1137 DRKKSQNV
+1137 
-1145 VVNIE
+1145 
-1150 KDGKNFLAGI
+1150 
-1160 HFNQSTRGYEV
+1160 
-1171 SDIRTLYPKD
+1171 
-1181 NVEWLNWINQGK
+1181 
-1193 LIYGDK
+1193 
-1199 EKLQALIAQQRM
+1199 
-1211 NVAEVSTQVAQS
+1211 
-1223 PLYEHCLES
+1223 
-1232 ASIILDKFTGV
+1232 
-1243 NDVFTDEYPFYNEV
+1243 
-1257 KEKASI
+1257 
-1263 EHKFFTFYVT
+1263 
-1273 KGNLDARELSVYEA
+1273 
-1287 EEFYNALKNNDTEKI
+1287 
-1302 KEYTDTDL
+1302 
-1310 HEIQEIA
+1310 
-1317 AEIKIEYD
+1317 
-1325 SKNIKNE
+1325 
-1332 HSQAG
+1332 
-1337 FEEISSNTINEKDK
+1337 
-1351 LKEKFIPDVK
+1351 
-1361 TEDIE
+1361 
-1366 EAMDIS
+1366 
-1372 EDIMSPE
+1372 
-1379 QDKNT
+1379 
-1384 GKSEN
+1384 
-1389 EKKLVEKINVLIQ
+1389 
-1402 ENQMLSQKLS
+1402 SQKLAA
-1412 TLEQQL
+1412 LEQQIK
-1418 LAPKEAQEKS
+1418 APKEAQEKS

-1446 NLTNQDGFGRETAY
+1446 NITNQDGFGRETAY

-1474 DGSHQLI
+1474 DGHHQLI

-1509 GKQEAIQIEEKLYN
+1509 GKQETFQIEEKLYN

-1544 DWMMA
+1544 DWMMV

-1555 KMGIDDNSFRLNT
+1555 KMGTDDNSFRLNT
-1568 VGNFIHNFRVHCM
+1568 AENFIHNFRVHCM

-1601 MAKREKERFLKMR
+1601 MAKREKERFLKTR

-1619 RAKIDGGPTFDEHLI
+1619 RAKINGGPTFDEHLI

-1648 EQIKGYHFDADEA
+1648 EQIKGYHFDAEEA

-1752 KTKEEKQAIMQDHK
+1752 QTKEEKKAIMQDHK
-1766 KVGYDGPER
+1766 NFGYDGPER

>member
-10 ITPQIDSWSKENY
+10 ITPQIDLWSKENY

-35 SLQNITDKRF
+35 SLPNITDKRF

-135 DNLTHYHNLDISVL
+135 DNLAHYHNLDISVL

-252 SIPNGK
+252 SIPNGR

-272 NIKYYIES
+272 NIKHYIES
-280 VNKNLKLKKPFL
+280 VNKNLKLKEPFL

-327 SPIPKNIQTI
+327 SPIPKNIQSI

-342 SFEQK
+342 SFENNK
-347 DNDILEIIGKQFET
+347 SDILDIIGKQFET

-367 TMNGMK
+367 TLNGMK
-373 QLSQA
+373 QLSKA
-378 MEIYSDKRYETARYL
+378 MEIYSDKHYETARYI
-393 FVKDGVIT
+393 FIKDGVIT

-416 KPDDKFLYEL
+416 KPDEGFLYQL

-444 SGYVEPSEADINL
+444 SGYVKPSEADVNL
-457 TDYLAN
+457 TEYLTN
-463 FFEETDG
+463 FFEEQNG
-470 TNIFSGHIILDHGTY
+470 EKFFSGHIILDHGTY
-485 GLYDSKDRSWNAL
+485 GLYESENRSWNAL
-498 INDEFKPL
+498 INDEIKPL
-506 SKIKEN
+506 SEVEKN
-512 YKIQLSEYRKKADF
+512 YKIELTEHKKKADF
-526 DTDYSITRQSLEE
+526 NRDYTITERSLKE
-539 LSDYAKSCD
+539 LSEYAKACD
-548 SGNVWNRKDWIPAF
+548 NGEVWNKKDWIPAF

-623 GKVKDVFLQSSDGT
+623 GKVKDVFLQNSDGT

-650 DLRAD
+650 DLRVD
-655 EIKLEDTLT
+655 EIKLEDTMTKNDAVLQKIEKEQKLRNENDSIYNESVNKNINNHKENKTMNKKTIKAFDIYSELKELIGDNNYEALKFATMDYLYNRGIDDAAGYEDSVERNKARFMELPT
-664 NISSVREKIIEEE
+664 NIQNVMEKYDDYKIDFDDKALAIKIAGTRNGNLDKAKAQKDEEIANRNYIRESLNLSVLNERPMDISVEPEQAEIVENPMEISEDTTEPDPNDSVTSDENGTQLNKILKKLEEKEKIIEKLQKQ
-677 NKRNENKRFNITSPT
+677 N
-692 QIIYHTNSWKDDFP
+692 QIIMEQNQ
-706 DLISHKIYREVKKT
+706 
-720 EELENLRLSAKSGD
+720 
-734 IDAAVELVNKI
+734 VN
-745 VNPETIVNL
+745 
-754 KEKYPDAI
+754 
-762 ICPIIALE
+762 
-770 KSGTNKLPFA
+770 
-780 YANYFHEN
+780 
-788 GFEIEIHIFQNVK
+788 
-801 AYHTGANTLKRIENR
+801 
-816 VRFIGEV
+816 
-823 QKGKDYILI
+823 
-832 DDHVDFGGTLRDLKD
+832 
-847 YIETNG
+847 
-853 GKVVAFSSLTSINQ
+853 
-867 NVRISLSKETIHE
+867 
-880 LEKYGDKLDDTLKYF
+880 
-895 GVTDNKYGLTESEAT
+895 
-910 GILKL
+910 
-915 LSDRSR
+915 
-921 VKELEKG
+921 
-928 SSKDLG
+928 
-934 LSLCEIGEEYRK
+934 
-946 RIKQE
+946 
-951 EKTRP
+951 
-956 VYNRFINLISHLSE
+956 
-970 KELIDYNDSIQEI
+970 
-983 SNKIKS
+983 
-989 NDTDIIARIN
+989 
-999 HFNKPEFSKKNPAY
+999 
-1013 SEEYLV
+1013 
-1019 TKIKEELFYKTSVNN
+1019 
-1034 NINKENR
+1034 
-1041 IMTEETQIENEKN
+1041 
-1054 DISLFDKE
+1054 
-1062 LQDYIDGKLNKS
+1062 
-1074 HIFSLGLP
+1074 
-1082 GEILQKCGFPDNQR
+1082 
-1096 IELSA
+1096 
-1101 SHLEFKSKLP
+1101 
-1111 RHIFDL
+1111 
-1117 SEIKGL
+1117 
-1123 EQALKNPVAVFEYG
+1123 
-1137 DRKKSQNV
+1137 
-1145 VVNIE
+1145 
-1150 KDGKNFLAGI
+1150 
-1160 HFNQSTRGYEV
+1160 
-1171 SDIRTLYPKD
+1171 
-1181 NVEWLNWINQGK
+1181 
-1193 LIYGDK
+1193 
-1199 EKLQALIAQQRM
+1199 
-1211 NVAEVSTQVAQS
+1211 
-1223 PLYEHCLES
+1223 
-1232 ASIILDKFTGV
+1232 
-1243 NDVFTDEYPFYNEV
+1243 
-1257 KEKASI
+1257 
-1263 EHKFFTFYVT
+1263 
-1273 KGNLDARELSVYEA
+1273 
-1287 EEFYNALKNNDTEKI
+1287 
-1302 KEYTDTDL
+1302 
-1310 HEIQEIA
+1310 
-1317 AEIKIEYD
+1317 
-1325 SKNIKNE
+1325 
-1332 HSQAG
+1332 
-1337 FEEISSNTINEKDK
+1337 
-1351 LKEKFIPDVK
+1351 
-1361 TEDIE
+1361 
-1366 EAMDIS
+1366 
-1372 EDIMSPE
+1372 
-1379 QDKNT
+1379 
-1384 GKSEN
+1384 
-1389 EKKLVEKINVLIQ
+1389 
-1402 ENQMLSQKLS
+1402 SQKLAA
-1412 TLEQQL
+1412 LEQQIK
-1418 LAPKEAQEKS
+1418 APKEAQEKS

-1434 QGYNNSSSVEHQ
+1434 QDYNNSSSVEHQ
-1446 NLTNQDGFGRETAY
+1446 NLTNQDGFGRDTAY

-1474 DGSHQLI
+1474 DGHHQLI

-1509 GKQEAIQIEEKLYN
+1509 GKQETFQIEEKLYN

-1544 DWMMA
+1544 DWMRA

-1555 KMGIDDNSFRLNT
+1555 KMGTDDNSFRLNT
-1568 VGNFIHNFRVHCM
+1568 AENFIHNFRVHCM

-1601 MAKREKERFLKMR
+1601 MAKREKERFLKTR

-1619 RAKIDGGPTFDEHLI
+1619 RAKINGGPTFDEHLI

-1648 EQIKGYHFDADEA
+1648 EQIKGYYFDANEA

-1752 KTKEEKQAIMQDHK
+1752 QTKEEKKAIMQDHK
-1766 KVGYDGPER
+1766 NFGYDGPER

>member
-10 ITPQIDSWSKENY
+10 ITPQIDLWSKENY

-35 SLQNITDKRF
+35 SLPNITDKRF

-135 DNLTHYHNLDISVL
+135 DNLAHYHNLDISVL

-252 SIPNGK
+252 SIPNGR

-280 VNKNLKLKKPFL
+280 VNKNLKLKEPFL

-327 SPIPKNIQTI
+327 SPIPKNIQSI

-342 SFEQK
+342 SFENNK
-347 DNDILEIIGKQFET
+347 SDILDIIGKQFET
-361 DSSGKP
+361 DLSGKP
-367 TMNGMK
+367 TLNGMK
-373 QLSQA
+373 QLSKA
-378 MEIYSDKRYETARYL
+378 MEIYSDKHYETARYL
-393 FVKDGVIT
+393 FIKNGVIT
-401 RHIAVSSQTPSSTII
+401 RHIAVSSQTPASTII
-416 KPDDKFLYEL
+416 KPNERFLYQL
-426 KNYAEETG
+426 KDYAEETG

-457 TDYLAN
+457 TEYLTN
-463 FFEETDG
+463 FFEKQNGE
-470 TNIFSGHIILDHGTY
+470 NSFSGHIILDHGTY
-485 GLYDSKDRSWNAL
+485 GLYESENRSWNAL
-498 INDEFKPL
+498 INDEIKPL
-506 SKIKEN
+506 SEVEKN
-512 YKIQLSEYRKKADF
+512 YKIQLTEHKKKADF
-526 DTDYSITRQSLEE
+526 NRDYTITERSLKE
-539 LSDYAKSCD
+539 LSEYAKACD
-548 SGNVWNRKDWIPAF
+548 NGEVWNKKDWIPAF

-596 KYGSES
+596 KYGSEN

-623 GKVKDVFLQSSDGT
+623 GKVKDVFLQSPDGT

-655 EIKLEDTLT
+655 EIKLEDTMTKNDAVLQKIEKEQKLRNENDSIYNESVNKNINNHKENKTMNKKTIKAFDIYSELKELIGDNNYEALKFATMDYLYNRGIDDAAGYEDSVERNKARFMELPT
-664 NISSVREKIIEEE
+664 NIQNVMEKYDDYKIDFDDKALAIKIAGTRNGNLDKAKAQKDEEIANRNYIRESLNLSVLNEKPMDISVEPEQAEIIENPMEISEVTTEPAPDDSVTINENDTQLDKLLKKLEEKEKIIEQLQKQ
-677 NKRNENKRFNITSPT
+677 N
-692 QIIYHTNSWKDDFP
+692 QIIMEQNQ
-706 DLISHKIYREVKKT
+706 
-720 EELENLRLSAKSGD
+720 
-734 IDAAVELVNKI
+734 VN
-745 VNPETIVNL
+745 
-754 KEKYPDAI
+754 
-762 ICPIIALE
+762 
-770 KSGTNKLPFA
+770 
-780 YANYFHEN
+780 
-788 GFEIEIHIFQNVK
+788 
-801 AYHTGANTLKRIENR
+801 
-816 VRFIGEV
+816 
-823 QKGKDYILI
+823 
-832 DDHVDFGGTLRDLKD
+832 
-847 YIETNG
+847 
-853 GKVVAFSSLTSINQ
+853 
-867 NVRISLSKETIHE
+867 
-880 LEKYGDKLDDTLKYF
+880 
-895 GVTDNKYGLTESEAT
+895 
-910 GILKL
+910 
-915 LSDRSR
+915 
-921 VKELEKG
+921 
-928 SSKDLG
+928 
-934 LSLCEIGEEYRK
+934 
-946 RIKQE
+946 
-951 EKTRP
+951 
-956 VYNRFINLISHLSE
+956 
-970 KELIDYNDSIQEI
+970 
-983 SNKIKS
+983 
-989 NDTDIIARIN
+989 
-999 HFNKPEFSKKNPAY
+999 
-1013 SEEYLV
+1013 
-1019 TKIKEELFYKTSVNN
+1019 
-1034 NINKENR
+1034 
-1041 IMTEETQIENEKN
+1041 
-1054 DISLFDKE
+1054 
-1062 LQDYIDGKLNKS
+1062 
-1074 HIFSLGLP
+1074 
-1082 GEILQKCGFPDNQR
+1082 
-1096 IELSA
+1096 
-1101 SHLEFKSKLP
+1101 
-1111 RHIFDL
+1111 
-1117 SEIKGL
+1117 
-1123 EQALKNPVAVFEYG
+1123 
-1137 DRKKSQNV
+1137 
-1145 VVNIE
+1145 
-1150 KDGKNFLAGI
+1150 
-1160 HFNQSTRGYEV
+1160 
-1171 SDIRTLYPKD
+1171 
-1181 NVEWLNWINQGK
+1181 
-1193 LIYGDK
+1193 
-1199 EKLQALIAQQRM
+1199 
-1211 NVAEVSTQVAQS
+1211 
-1223 PLYEHCLES
+1223 
-1232 ASIILDKFTGV
+1232 
-1243 NDVFTDEYPFYNEV
+1243 
-1257 KEKASI
+1257 
-1263 EHKFFTFYVT
+1263 
-1273 KGNLDARELSVYEA
+1273 
-1287 EEFYNALKNNDTEKI
+1287 
-1302 KEYTDTDL
+1302 
-1310 HEIQEIA
+1310 
-1317 AEIKIEYD
+1317 
-1325 SKNIKNE
+1325 
-1332 HSQAG
+1332 
-1337 FEEISSNTINEKDK
+1337 
-1351 LKEKFIPDVK
+1351 
-1361 TEDIE
+1361 
-1366 EAMDIS
+1366 
-1372 EDIMSPE
+1372 
-1379 QDKNT
+1379 
-1384 GKSEN
+1384 
-1389 EKKLVEKINVLIQ
+1389 
-1402 ENQMLSQKLS
+1402 SQKLAA
-1412 TLEQQL
+1412 LEQQIK
-1418 LAPKEAQEKS
+1418 APKEAQEKS

-1446 NLTNQDGFGRETAY
+1446 NITNQDGFGRETAY

-1481 KNAVFSKLLVD
+1481 KDAVFSKLLVD

-1509 GKQEAIQIEEKLYN
+1509 GKQEAIHIEEKLYN

-1555 KMGIDDNSFRLNT
+1555 KMGTDDNSFRLNT

-1648 EQIKGYHFDADEA
+1648 EQIKGYHFDAEEA

-1752 KTKEEKQAIMQDHK
+1752 QTKEEKQAIKQDHK
-1766 KVGYDGPER
+1766 NFGYDGPER

>member
-1 MEEKRNNII
+1 MELFKEYTDLVELYDNDPSHPQTQNELINIC
-10 ITPQIDSWSKENY
+10 Y
-23 PEEFLKLNNYIK
+23 LPEFYSRFGLN
-35 SLQNITDKRF
+35 TDKQ
-45 KRSTEINIRRIKGN
+45 KLALSSKHLYTMQ
-59 FFDAYNLIVSHN
+59 VSK
-71 LDKELLFD
+71 DVGYY
-79 EIEQNAN
+79 
-86 AETVH
+86 AEGH
-91 DLTGNSSCFGFTPA
+91 S
-105 LYSPLGY
+105 
-112 KELPLVMS
+112 
-120 ARHIYLCTNPFGFYS
+120 
-135 DNLTHYHNLDISVL
+135 THYHNLKKKIMLKFPELLITPDFVFYDQSYNDLKEDSLPSSLVAVL
-149 EDIPNN
+149 PQRFYKIN
-155 LNNVIF
+155 
-161 MYQGKRQTESIVSV
+161 K
-175 LDYDIPIKD
+175 
-184 EFGNVTTNKTKLQLI
+184 KTKESFKEVLVAYI
-199 IKPKPIGIKTFFSNL
+199 EEPMNPSDKTSILTTSFSKHDVERYINR
-214 PIESNLL
+214 LL
-221 ATAFEFNSINN
+221 KLNRLLYISEDFLN
-232 ERILYVNKNKKSLAQ
+232 EKKSLSTVYPGIQFTNIAT
-247 QLISH
+247 H
-252 SIPNGK
+252 SNGETRNNMAFLGSLNNNIRQYRENVNLKRMDVSGLYLEHIPENERTKIVCNRAFANNSYAVNYFPEPLREQTYKTKVFETLDKKTIQTIPN
-258 DRTEVVSN
+258 DLFIPSLQYFLQNTEQCGHQSKIVYN
-266 TGFYKK
+266 T
-272 NIKYYIES
+272 
-280 VNKNLKLKKPFL
+280 LKKRF
-292 YNEIFIDRINLEIEK
+292 
-307 SENPDVEDIIKN
+307 SENQKDILSQAVNPEKEPDEKEIVKTFETWSEGNLYERLKA
-319 IKKDFLST
+319 
-327 SPIPKNIQTI
+327 SPIPQNIQSI

-342 SFEQK
+342 SFENNK
-347 DNDILEIIGKQFET
+347 SDILDIIGKQFET

-367 TMNGMK
+367 TLNGMK
-373 QLSQA
+373 QLSKA
-378 MEIYSDKRYETARYL
+378 MEIYSDKHYETARYL
-393 FVKDGVIT
+393 FIKDGVIT
-401 RHIAVSSQTPSSTII
+401 RHIAVTSQTPASTII
-416 KPDDKFLYEL
+416 KPDERFLYQL

-444 SGYVEPSEADINL
+444 SGYVVPSEADINL
-457 TDYLAN
+457 TEYLTN
-463 FFEETDG
+463 FFEEQNG
-470 TNIFSGHIILDHGTY
+470 ENSFSGHIILDHGTY
-485 GLYDSKDRSWNAL
+485 GLYESENRSWNAL
-498 INDEFKPL
+498 INDEIKPL
-506 SKIKEN
+506 SEVKKN
-512 YKIQLSEYRKKADF
+512 YKIQLTEHKKKADF
-526 DTDYSITRQSLEE
+526 NRDYTITERSLKE
-539 LSDYAKSCD
+539 LSEYAKACD
-548 SGNVWNRKDWIPAF
+548 NGEVWNKKDWIPAF

-623 GKVKDVFLQSSDGT
+623 GKVKDVFLQSQDGT

-650 DLRAD
+650 GLRTD

-762 ICPIIALE
+762 ICPVIALE

-788 GFEIEIHIFQNVK
+788 GFEIETHIFQNVK
-801 AYHTGANTLKRIENR
+801 AYHTGANILKRIENR

-832 DDHVDFGGTLRDLKD
+832 DEHVDFGGTLRDLKD

-867 NVRISLSKETIHE
+867 TVRISLSKETIHE

-895 GVTDNKYGLTESEAT
+895 GVTDNKYGLTENEAT

-915 LSDRSR
+915 LSNRSR

-970 KELIDYNDSIQEI
+970 KELIDYNDSIKEI

-1019 TKIKEELFYKTSVNN
+1019 TKIKEELIYKTSVNK
-1034 NINKENR
+1034 NINNENQYMDKENKTMNKKTIKAFDIYSELKELIGDNNYEALKFATMDYLYNR
-1041 IMTEETQIENEKN
+1041 GIDDAAGYEDSVERNKARFMELPTNIQNVMEKYDDYKIDFDDKALAIKIAGTRNGNLDKAKAQKDEEIANRNYIRESLNLSALNERPM
-1054 DISLFDKE
+1054 DISVEPEQAEIVENPMEISEDTTE
-1062 LQDYIDGKLNKS
+1062 PDPNDSVTSDENGTQLNK
-1074 HIFSLGLP
+1074 
-1082 GEILQKCGFPDNQR
+1082 ILKK
-1096 IELSA
+1096 
-1101 SHLEFKSKLP
+1101 LE
-1111 RHIFDL
+1111 
-1117 SEIKGL
+1117 
-1123 EQALKNPVAVFEYG
+1123 
-1137 DRKKSQNV
+1137 
-1145 VVNIE
+1145 E
-1150 KDGKNFLAGI
+1150 KEKI
-1160 HFNQSTRGYEV
+1160 
-1171 SDIRTLYPKD
+1171 I
-1181 NVEWLNWINQGK
+1181 
-1193 LIYGDK
+1193 
-1199 EKLQALIAQQRM
+1199 EKLQKQNQIIMEQ
-1211 NVAEVSTQVAQS
+1211 NQV
-1223 PLYEHCLES
+1223 
-1232 ASIILDKFTGV
+1232 
-1243 NDVFTDEYPFYNEV
+1243 N
-1257 KEKASI
+1257 
-1263 EHKFFTFYVT
+1263 
-1273 KGNLDARELSVYEA
+1273 
-1287 EEFYNALKNNDTEKI
+1287 
-1302 KEYTDTDL
+1302 
-1310 HEIQEIA
+1310 
-1317 AEIKIEYD
+1317 
-1325 SKNIKNE
+1325 
-1332 HSQAG
+1332 
-1337 FEEISSNTINEKDK
+1337 
-1351 LKEKFIPDVK
+1351 
-1361 TEDIE
+1361 
-1366 EAMDIS
+1366 
-1372 EDIMSPE
+1372 
-1379 QDKNT
+1379 
-1384 GKSEN
+1384 
-1389 EKKLVEKINVLIQ
+1389 
-1402 ENQMLSQKLS
+1402 SQKLAA
-1412 TLEQQL
+1412 LEQQIK
-1418 LAPKEAQEKS
+1418 APKEAQEKS

-1434 QGYNNSSSVEHQ
+1434 QDYNNFSSVEHQ
-1446 NLTNQDGFGRETAY
+1446 NLTNQDGFGRDTAY

-1549 HMDYAE
+1549 HMNYAE
-1555 KMGIDDNSFRLNT
+1555 KMGTDDNSFRLNT

-1601 MAKREKERFLKMR
+1601 MPKREKERFLKMR

-1648 EQIKGYHFDADEA
+1648 EQIKGYHFDAEEA

-1671 LRSGKIEGTNT
+1671 LRSGKIEGSNT

-1752 KTKEEKQAIMQDHK
+1752 QTKEEKKAIMQDHK
-1766 KVGYDGPER
+1766 NFGYDGPER